1 MTNETID
8 QTTTP
13 DQTLNQTDFVPQ
25 RFINNLQAAFIKVD
39 NAVASFDPDQ
49 KPIVDKNDRDNRQA
63 FEKISQLRE
72 EYANKAIK
80 NPTKKNQYFSDFI
93 NKSNDLINKDNL
105 IAVDSSVDSFKK
117 FGDQRYQIFTSWVS
131 LQKDPSKINTQQI
144 QNFMENI
151 IQPPISDDKEKA
163 EFLRSAKQSFAGI
176 IIGNQIRSDEKFMG
190 VFDEFLK
197 ARQEAEKNAEPTGGD
212 WLDIFLSFVFNKK
225 QSSDLKETLHQ
236 EPRPDFEQNI
246 ATTTTDIQGLPPEA
260 RDLLDERGN
269 FSKFTLGDME
279 MLDVEGVADKDPNY
293 KFNQLLIHNNAL
305 SSVLMG
311 SHSGIEP
318 EKVSLLYG
326 DNGGPEARHD
336 WNATVGYKNQQG
348 SNVATL
354 INAHLNNGSGLV
366 IAGNENG
373 IKNPSFYLYKQDQLT
388 GLKQALSQEEIQNKV
403 DFMEFLA
410 QNNAKLDNLS
420 EKEKEKF
427 QTEIGNFQKDR
438 KAYLDALGSDHIAF
452 VSKKDPKHLAL
463 VTEFGNGEVSYTLKD
478 YGKKQD
484 KALDGETKTTLQ
496 GSLKY
501 DGVMFVDYSNF
512 KYTNVSKSPDKG
524 LGATNGVSHL
534 EANFSKV
541 AVFNL
546 PNLNNL
552 AITNYI
558 RRDLEDKLW
567 AKGLSPQ
574 EANKLIKDFLN
585 SNKELVGKVSNF
597 NKAVAEAKNTGNY
610 DEVKKAQKDLEKSL
624 RKRESLEKEVAKKLE
639 SRNDNKN
646 RMEAKAQANSQKDKI
661 FALINKEAS
670 KEARAAAFD
679 PNLKGVRSELSDKL
693 ENINKNL
700 KDFGKSFDELKNG
713 KNNDFSKA
721 EETLKALKDSVKDL
735 GINPEWISKIENLNA
750 ALNDFKNGKNKDFSK
765 VTQAKSDLENSIKD
779 VIINQKI
786 TDKVDNLNQAVSET
800 KLTGNFSKVEQALAE
815 LKNLSLDLGK
825 NSDLQFVRDGVRGT
839 LVGNGLSKTEAT
851 TLTKNFSDIRKELSE
866 KLFGKSNNNNN
877 GLKNNEEPIYAQVN
891 KKKAGQ
897 ATSPEEPI
905 YAQVARKMS
914 VKIDQLNEAAS
925 AINRKIDRINK
936 IASAGKG
943 VGGFSGAG
951 QSASPEEPIYAQV
964 AKKVSAKIDQLNE
977 SASAINRKIDRI
989 NKIASAGKGVGGF
1002 SGAGQSA
1009 SPEEPIYAQ
1018 VAKKVRAKIDQLN
1031 ESASAINR
1039 KMDRINKIASAGKGV
1054 GGFRGAGQSAS
1065 PEEPIYAQVAK
1076 KVRAKIDQLN
1086 ESASA
1091 INRKMDRINKIA
1103 SAGKGVG
1110 GFSGAGQSASPEEPL
1125 YAQVAKK
1132 VRAKIDQLNE
1142 SASAINRKIDRIN
1155 KIASAGKGVGG
1166 FRGAGQSASP
1176 EEPIYAQVAKKV
1188 SAKID
1193 QLNESA
1199 SAINRKMDRINKIAS
1214 AGKGVGGF
1222 SGAGQSASPEE
1233 PLYAQVAK
1241 KVSAKIDQ
1249 LNESASAINRKID
1262 RINKIAS
1269 AGKGVGGFS
1278 GAGQSA
1284 SPEEPLYAQVAK
1296 KVRAKI
1302 DQLNESASAI
1312 NRKMDRIN
1320 KIASAGKG
1328 VGGFRGAGQSASPE
1342 EPLYAQVAK
1351 KVSAKIDQLNE
1362 SASAINR
1369 KIDRINKIAS
1379 AGKGVG
1385 GFRGAGQSASPEE
1398 PLYAQVAKKV
1408 RAKIDQLNE
1417 SASAINRKIDR
1428 INKIASAGKG
1438 VGGFRGAGQS
1448 ASPEEPLYAQV
1459 AKKVR
1464 AKIDQLNESASAI
1477 NRKIDRINK
1486 IASAGKGVGGFSGAG
1501 QSASPEEP
1509 LYAQVA
1515 KKVRAKIDQLNESAS
1530 AINRKMD
1537 RINKI
1542 ASAGKGVGGFRGAGQ
1557 SASPEEPLYAQVA
1570 KKVSA
1575 KIDQLNESASAINRK
1590 MDRIN
1595 KIASAG
1601 KGVGGFRG
1609 AGQSASPEEPI
1620 YAQVAKKV
1628 SAKIDQLNESASAI
1642 NRKMDRINKIA
1653 SAGKGVGGFRGAGQ
1667 SASPEEPLYA
1677 QVAKKVSAKIDQL
1690 NESASAIN
1698 RKIDR
1703 INKIASAGKG
1713 VGGFSGAGQSASPE
1727 EPIYAQVAKK
1737 VSAKIDQLN
1746 ESASAINRKIDRI
1759 NKIASAG
1766 KGVGGFSGAGQSASP
1781 EPIYATIDF
1790 DEANQAGFS
1799 LRRSAAVNDLSK
1811 VGLSREQELT
1821 RRIGDL
1827 NQAVSEAKAG
1837 HFDKL
1842 EQKIDELK
1850 DSTKKNALKLWVESA
1865 KQVPTGLQAKLDNYA
1880 TNSHT
1885 RINSNVQSGTI
1896 NEKAT
1901 GMLTQKNPEWL
1912 KLVNDKIVAHN
1923 VGSAHLSEYDKIGF
1937 NQKNMKDYSDS
1948 FKFST
1953 KLNNAVKDIKSS
1965 FVQFLTN
1972 TFSTGSY
1979 SLMKANVE
1987 HGVKNTTK
1995 GGFQKS

>member
-8 QTTTP
+8 QTTIP
-13 DQTLNQTDFVPQ
+13 DQTPNPTDFVPQ
-25 RFINNLQAAFIKVD
+25 RFINNLQVAFLKVD
-39 NAVASFDPDQ
+39 SAVASYDPDQ
-49 KPIVDKNDRDNRQA
+49 KPIVDKNDKDNRQA

-80 NPTKKNQYFSDFI
+80 NPAKKNQYFSDFI

-105 IAVDSSVDSFKK
+105 IAVDSSVESFRK

-176 IIGNQIRSDEKFMG
+176 IIGNQIRSDQKFMG
-190 VFDEFLK
+190 VFDESLK
-197 ARQEAEKNAEPTGGD
+197 ERQEAEKNAEPSGGD

-236 EPRPDFEQNI
+236 EPRPDFEQNL

-311 SHSGIEP
+311 GHSNIEP

-336 WNATVGYKNQQG
+336 WNATVGYKDQQG
-348 SNVATL
+348 NNVATL
-354 INAHLNNGSGLV
+354 INAHLNNGSGLI
-366 IAGNENG
+366 IAGNEDG
-373 IKNPSFYLYKQDQLT
+373 IKNPSFYLYKEDQLT
-388 GLKQALSQEEIQNKV
+388 GLKQAMSQEEIQNKV

-410 QNNAKLDNLS
+410 RNNAKLDNLS

-427 QTEIGNFQKDR
+427 QTEIEYFQKDR
-438 KAYLDALGSDHIAF
+438 KAYLDALGNDHVAF

-463 VTEFGNGEVSYTLKD
+463 ITEFGNGEVSYTLKD

-484 KALDGETKTTLQ
+484 KALDGEVKTTLQ

-501 DGVMFVDYSNF
+501 DGMMFVNYSNF
-512 KYTNVSKSPDKG
+512 KYTNASKSPDKG
-524 LGATNGVSHL
+524 VSATNGVSHL

-567 AKGLSPQ
+567 AKGLSSPQ

-585 SNKELVGKVSNF
+585 NNKELVGKVSNF
-597 NKAVAEAKNTGNY
+597 NQAVAEAKNTGNY

-624 RKRESLEKEVAKKLE
+624 RKREHLEKEVAKKLE

-670 KEARAAAFD
+670 KEARVAAFD
-679 PNLKGVRSELSDKL
+679 PNLKGIRSELSDKL

-713 KNNDFSKA
+713 KNNDFSKV

-786 TDKVDNLNQAVSET
+786 TDKVDKLNQAVSET
-800 KLTGNFSKVEQALAE
+800 KLTGDFSKVEQALAE
-815 LKNLSLDLGK
+815 LKSLSLDQKNESFNVGK
-825 NSDLQFVRDGVRGT
+825 NSDLQSVRDSMRGT

-851 TLTKNFSDIRKELSE
+851 KLSKNFSDIRKELSE
-866 KLFGKSNNNNN
+866 KLFGKSNSN

-891 KKKAGQ
+891 KKKTGQ
-897 ATSPEEPI
+897 AASPEEPI
-905 YAQVARKMS
+905 YAQVAKKVS
-914 VKIDQLNEAAS
+914 AKIDQLNEATS

-951 QSASPEEPIYAQV
+951 
-964 AKKVSAKIDQLNE
+964 
-977 SASAINRKIDRI
+977 R
-989 NKIASAGKGVGGF
+989 
-1002 SGAGQSA
+1002 
-1009 SPEEPIYAQ
+1009 
-1018 VAKKVRAKIDQLN
+1018 
-1031 ESASAINR
+1031 
-1039 KMDRINKIASAGKGV
+1039 
-1054 GGFRGAGQSAS
+1054 
-1065 PEEPIYAQVAK
+1065 
-1076 KVRAKIDQLN
+1076 
-1086 ESASA
+1086 
-1091 INRKMDRINKIA
+1091 
-1103 SAGKGVG
+1103 
-1110 GFSGAGQSASPEEPL
+1110 
-1125 YAQVAKK
+1125 
-1132 VRAKIDQLNE
+1132 
-1142 SASAINRKIDRIN
+1142 
-1155 KIASAGKGVGG
+1155 
-1166 FRGAGQSASP
+1166 
-1176 EEPIYAQVAKKV
+1176 
-1188 SAKID
+1188 
-1193 QLNESA
+1193 
-1199 SAINRKMDRINKIAS
+1199 
-1214 AGKGVGGF
+1214 
-1222 SGAGQSASPEE
+1222 
-1233 PLYAQVAK
+1233 
-1241 KVSAKIDQ
+1241 
-1249 LNESASAINRKID
+1249 
-1262 RINKIAS
+1262 
-1269 AGKGVGGFS
+1269 
-1278 GAGQSA
+1278 
-1284 SPEEPLYAQVAK
+1284 
-1296 KVRAKI
+1296 
-1302 DQLNESASAI
+1302 
-1312 NRKMDRIN
+1312 
-1320 KIASAGKG
+1320 
-1328 VGGFRGAGQSASPE
+1328 
-1342 EPLYAQVAK
+1342 
-1351 KVSAKIDQLNE
+1351 
-1362 SASAINR
+1362 
-1369 KIDRINKIAS
+1369 
-1379 AGKGVG
+1379 
-1385 GFRGAGQSASPEE
+1385 
-1398 PLYAQVAKKV
+1398 
-1408 RAKIDQLNE
+1408 
-1417 SASAINRKIDR
+1417 
-1428 INKIASAGKG
+1428 
-1438 VGGFRGAGQS
+1438 
-1448 ASPEEPLYAQV
+1448 
-1459 AKKVR
+1459 
-1464 AKIDQLNESASAI
+1464 
-1477 NRKIDRINK
+1477 
-1486 IASAGKGVGGFSGAG
+1486 
-1501 QSASPEEP
+1501 
-1509 LYAQVA
+1509 
-1515 KKVRAKIDQLNESAS
+1515 
-1530 AINRKMD
+1530 
-1537 RINKI
+1537 
-1542 ASAGKGVGGFRGAGQ
+1542 
-1557 SASPEEPLYAQVA
+1557 
-1570 KKVSA
+1570 
-1575 KIDQLNESASAINRK
+1575 
-1590 MDRIN
+1590 
-1595 KIASAG
+1595 
-1601 KGVGGFRG
+1601 
-1609 AGQSASPEEPI
+1609 
-1620 YAQVAKKV
+1620 
-1628 SAKIDQLNESASAI
+1628 
-1642 NRKMDRINKIA
+1642 
-1653 SAGKGVGGFRGAGQ
+1653 
-1667 SASPEEPLYA
+1667 
-1677 QVAKKVSAKIDQL
+1677 
-1690 NESASAIN
+1690 
-1698 RKIDR
+1698 
-1703 INKIASAGKG
+1703 
-1713 VGGFSGAGQSASPE
+1713 
-1727 EPIYAQVAKK
+1727 
-1737 VSAKIDQLN
+1737 
-1746 ESASAINRKIDRI
+1746 
-1759 NKIASAG
+1759 
-1766 KGVGGFSGAGQSASP
+1766 SASP

-1790 DEANQAGFS
+1790 DEANQAGFP
-1799 LRRSAAVNDLSK
+1799 LRRYAGVGDLSK

-1821 RRIGDL
+1821 CRIGDL
-1827 NQAVSEAKAG
+1827 SQAVSEAKTG
-1837 HFDKL
+1837 HFDNL

-1850 DSTKKNALKLWVESA
+1850 DSTKKNALKLYAESA
-1865 KQVPTGLQAKLDNYA
+1865 KQVPTSLQAKLDNYA

-1885 RINSNVQSGTI
+1885 RINSNVQGGTI

>member
-8 QTTTP
+8 QTITP
-13 DQTLNQTDFVPQ
+13 DQTPNQTDFVPQ
-25 RFINNLQAAFIKVD
+25 RFINNLQVAFIKVD

-80 NPTKKNQYFSDFI
+80 NPAKKNQYFSDFI

-144 QNFMENI
+144 RDFMENI

-176 IIGNQIRSDEKFMG
+176 IIGNQIRSDQKFMG
-190 VFDEFLK
+190 VFDESLK
-197 ARQEAEKNAEPTGGD
+197 ERQEAEKNGEPSGGD

-236 EPRPDFEQNI
+236 EPRPDFEQNL

-269 FSKFTLGDME
+269 FFKFTLGDME

-311 SHSGIEP
+311 GHSNIEP

-366 IAGNENG
+366 IAGNEDG
-373 IKNPSFYLYKQDQLT
+373 IKNPSFYLYKEDQLT

-410 QNNAKLDNLS
+410 RNNAKLDNLS

-427 QTEIGNFQKDR
+427 QTEIENFQKDR
-438 KAYLDALGSDHIAF
+438 KAYLDALGNDHIAF

-501 DGVMFVDYSNF
+501 DGVMFVNYSNF
-512 KYTNVSKSPDKG
+512 KYTNASKSPDKG
-524 LGATNGVSHL
+524 VGATNGVSHL

-558 RRDLEDKLW
+558 RRDLEDKLL

-585 SNKELVGKVSNF
+585 SNKEMVGKVSNF

-624 RKRESLEKEVAKKLE
+624 RKREHLEKEVAKKLE

-670 KEARAAAFD
+670 KEARAATFD
-679 PNLKGVRSELSDKL
+679 PNLKGIRSELSDKL

-800 KLTGNFSKVEQALAE
+800 KLTGDFSKVEQALAE
-815 LKNLSLDLGK
+815 LKSLSLDLGK
-825 NSDLQFVRDGVRGT
+825 NSDLQKSVKNGVNGT

-851 TLTKNFSDIRKELSE
+851 NLTKNFSDIRKELNE
-866 KLFGKSNNNNN
+866 KLFGNSNNNNN
-877 GLKNNEEPIYAQVN
+877 GLKNEPIYAQVN
-891 KKKAGQ
+891 KKKTGQ
-897 ATSPEEPI
+897 
-905 YAQVARKMS
+905 V
-914 VKIDQLNEAAS
+914 
-925 AINRKIDRINK
+925 
-936 IASAGKG
+936 
-943 VGGFSGAG
+943 
-951 QSASPEEPIYAQV
+951 ASPEEPIYAQV

-977 SASAINRKIDRI
+977 AT
-989 NKIASAGKGVGGF
+989 
-1002 SGAGQSA
+1002 
-1009 SPEEPIYAQ
+1009 
-1018 VAKKVRAKIDQLN
+1018 
-1031 ESASAINR
+1031 
-1039 KMDRINKIASAGKGV
+1039 
-1054 GGFRGAGQSAS
+1054 
-1065 PEEPIYAQVAK
+1065 
-1076 KVRAKIDQLN
+1076 
-1086 ESASA
+1086 
-1091 INRKMDRINKIA
+1091 
-1103 SAGKGVG
+1103 
-1110 GFSGAGQSASPEEPL
+1110 
-1125 YAQVAKK
+1125 
-1132 VRAKIDQLNE
+1132 
-1142 SASAINRKIDRIN
+1142 
-1155 KIASAGKGVGG
+1155 
-1166 FRGAGQSASP
+1166 
-1176 EEPIYAQVAKKV
+1176 
-1188 SAKID
+1188 
-1193 QLNESA
+1193 
-1199 SAINRKMDRINKIAS
+1199 
-1214 AGKGVGGF
+1214 
-1222 SGAGQSASPEE
+1222 
-1233 PLYAQVAK
+1233 
-1241 KVSAKIDQ
+1241 
-1249 LNESASAINRKID
+1249 
-1262 RINKIAS
+1262 
-1269 AGKGVGGFS
+1269 
-1278 GAGQSA
+1278 
-1284 SPEEPLYAQVAK
+1284 
-1296 KVRAKI
+1296 
-1302 DQLNESASAI
+1302 
-1312 NRKMDRIN
+1312 
-1320 KIASAGKG
+1320 
-1328 VGGFRGAGQSASPE
+1328 
-1342 EPLYAQVAK
+1342 
-1351 KVSAKIDQLNE
+1351 
-1362 SASAINR
+1362 
-1369 KIDRINKIAS
+1369 
-1379 AGKGVG
+1379 
-1385 GFRGAGQSASPEE
+1385 
-1398 PLYAQVAKKV
+1398 
-1408 RAKIDQLNE
+1408 
-1417 SASAINRKIDR
+1417 
-1428 INKIASAGKG
+1428 
-1438 VGGFRGAGQS
+1438 
-1448 ASPEEPLYAQV
+1448 
-1459 AKKVR
+1459 
-1464 AKIDQLNESASAI
+1464 
-1477 NRKIDRINK
+1477 
-1486 IASAGKGVGGFSGAG
+1486 
-1501 QSASPEEP
+1501 
-1509 LYAQVA
+1509 
-1515 KKVRAKIDQLNESAS
+1515 
-1530 AINRKMD
+1530 
-1537 RINKI
+1537 
-1542 ASAGKGVGGFRGAGQ
+1542 
-1557 SASPEEPLYAQVA
+1557 
-1570 KKVSA
+1570 
-1575 KIDQLNESASAINRK
+1575 
-1590 MDRIN
+1590 
-1595 KIASAG
+1595 
-1601 KGVGGFRG
+1601 
-1609 AGQSASPEEPI
+1609 
-1620 YAQVAKKV
+1620 
-1628 SAKIDQLNESASAI
+1628 
-1642 NRKMDRINKIA
+1642 
-1653 SAGKGVGGFRGAGQ
+1653 
-1667 SASPEEPLYA
+1667 
-1677 QVAKKVSAKIDQL
+1677 
-1690 NESASAIN
+1690 
-1698 RKIDR
+1698 
-1703 INKIASAGKG
+1703 
-1713 VGGFSGAGQSASPE
+1713 
-1727 EPIYAQVAKK
+1727 
-1737 VSAKIDQLN
+1737 
-1746 ESASAINRKIDRI
+1746 SAINRKIDRI

-1790 DEANQAGFS
+1790 DEANQAGFP

-1827 NQAVSEAKAG
+1827 NQAVSEAKTG

-1865 KQVPTGLQAKLDNYA
+1865 KQVPTSLQAKLDNYA

-1885 RINSNVQSGTI
+1885 RINSNVHNGTI

-1979 SLMKANVE
+1979 SLAKAE
-1987 HGVKNTTK
+1987 LGVKNINTK
-1995 GGFQKS
+1995 SGFQKS

>member
-13 DQTLNQTDFVPQ
+13 DQTLNPTDFVPQ
-25 RFINNLQAAFIKVD
+25 RFINNLQVAFLKVD
-39 NAVASFDPDQ
+39 SAVASFDPDQ

-144 QNFMENI
+144 RNFMENI

-190 VFDEFLK
+190 VFDESLK
-197 ARQEAEKNAEPTGGD
+197 ERQEAEKNAEPAGGD

-279 MLDVEGVADKDPNY
+279 MLDVEGVADNDPNY

-311 SHSGIEP
+311 SHSNIEP

-348 SNVATL
+348 NNVATL
-354 INAHLNNGSGLV
+354 INVHLNNGSGLV
-366 IAGNENG
+366 IAGNEDG

-388 GLKQALSQEEIQNKV
+388 GLKQALSQEEIQSKV

-427 QTEIGNFQKDR
+427 QTEIENFQKDR
-438 KAYLDALGSDHIAF
+438 KAYLDALGNDHVAF

-484 KALDGETKTTLQ
+484 KALDGEVKTTLQ
-496 GSLKY
+496 GNLKY
-501 DGVMFVDYSNF
+501 DGVMFINYSNF
-512 KYTNVSKSPDKG
+512 KYTNASKSPDRG

-534 EANFSKV
+534 EANLSKV

-567 AKGLSPQ
+567 AKGLSSQ

-610 DEVKKAQKDLEKSL
+610 DEVKKAQKDLEKSI
-624 RKRESLEKEVAKKLE
+624 RKREHLEKEVAKKLE

-646 RMEAKAQANSQKDKI
+646 RMEVKAQANSQKDKI
-661 FALINKEAS
+661 FALINQEAS

-679 PNLKGVRSELSDKL
+679 PNLKGIRSELSDKL

-700 KDFGKSFDELKNG
+700 KDFNKSFDELKNG
-713 KNNDFSKA
+713 NNNDFSKA
-721 EETLKALKDSVKDL
+721 EETLKALKDSMKDL

-779 VIINQKI
+779 VSINQKI
-786 TDKVDNLNQAVSET
+786 TDKVDNLNQAVSEA
-800 KLTGNFSKVEQALAE
+800 KLTGDFSKVEQALAE
-815 LKNLSLDLGK
+815 LKNLSLDQIGK
-825 NSDLQFVRDGVRGT
+825 NSDLQSVRDSVRGT

-851 TLTKNFSDIRKELSE
+851 KLSKNFSDIRKELNE
-866 KLFGKSNNNNN
+866 KLFGNSNNNNN

-897 ATSPEEPI
+897 AASPEEPI
-905 YAQVARKMS
+905 YAQVNKKKVGQAASPEEPIYTQVAKKVNARIDRLNKIAS
-914 VKIDQLNEAAS
+914 TINGKIDQLNRTAS
-925 AINRKIDRINK
+925 AN
-936 IASAGKG
+936 KG

-951 QSASPEEPIYAQV
+951 QA
-964 AKKVSAKIDQLNE
+964 
-977 SASAINRKIDRI
+977 
-989 NKIASAGKGVGGF
+989 
-1002 SGAGQSA
+1002 
-1009 SPEEPIYAQ
+1009 
-1018 VAKKVRAKIDQLN
+1018 
-1031 ESASAINR
+1031 
-1039 KMDRINKIASAGKGV
+1039 
-1054 GGFRGAGQSAS
+1054 
-1065 PEEPIYAQVAK
+1065 
-1076 KVRAKIDQLN
+1076 
-1086 ESASA
+1086 
-1091 INRKMDRINKIA
+1091 
-1103 SAGKGVG
+1103 
-1110 GFSGAGQSASPEEPL
+1110 
-1125 YAQVAKK
+1125 
-1132 VRAKIDQLNE
+1132 
-1142 SASAINRKIDRIN
+1142 
-1155 KIASAGKGVGG
+1155 
-1166 FRGAGQSASP
+1166 
-1176 EEPIYAQVAKKV
+1176 
-1188 SAKID
+1188 
-1193 QLNESA
+1193 
-1199 SAINRKMDRINKIAS
+1199 
-1214 AGKGVGGF
+1214 
-1222 SGAGQSASPEE
+1222 
-1233 PLYAQVAK
+1233 
-1241 KVSAKIDQ
+1241 
-1249 LNESASAINRKID
+1249 
-1262 RINKIAS
+1262 
-1269 AGKGVGGFS
+1269 
-1278 GAGQSA
+1278 
-1284 SPEEPLYAQVAK
+1284 
-1296 KVRAKI
+1296 
-1302 DQLNESASAI
+1302 
-1312 NRKMDRIN
+1312 
-1320 KIASAGKG
+1320 
-1328 VGGFRGAGQSASPE
+1328 
-1342 EPLYAQVAK
+1342 
-1351 KVSAKIDQLNE
+1351 
-1362 SASAINR
+1362 
-1369 KIDRINKIAS
+1369 
-1379 AGKGVG
+1379 
-1385 GFRGAGQSASPEE
+1385 
-1398 PLYAQVAKKV
+1398 
-1408 RAKIDQLNE
+1408 
-1417 SASAINRKIDR
+1417 
-1428 INKIASAGKG
+1428 
-1438 VGGFRGAGQS
+1438 
-1448 ASPEEPLYAQV
+1448 
-1459 AKKVR
+1459 
-1464 AKIDQLNESASAI
+1464 
-1477 NRKIDRINK
+1477 
-1486 IASAGKGVGGFSGAG
+1486 
-1501 QSASPEEP
+1501 
-1509 LYAQVA
+1509 
-1515 KKVRAKIDQLNESAS
+1515 
-1530 AINRKMD
+1530 
-1537 RINKI
+1537 
-1542 ASAGKGVGGFRGAGQ
+1542 
-1557 SASPEEPLYAQVA
+1557 
-1570 KKVSA
+1570 
-1575 KIDQLNESASAINRK
+1575 
-1590 MDRIN
+1590 
-1595 KIASAG
+1595 
-1601 KGVGGFRG
+1601 
-1609 AGQSASPEEPI
+1609 
-1620 YAQVAKKV
+1620 
-1628 SAKIDQLNESASAI
+1628 
-1642 NRKMDRINKIA
+1642 
-1653 SAGKGVGGFRGAGQ
+1653 
-1667 SASPEEPLYA
+1667 
-1677 QVAKKVSAKIDQL
+1677 
-1690 NESASAIN
+1690 
-1698 RKIDR
+1698 
-1703 INKIASAGKG
+1703 
-1713 VGGFSGAGQSASPE
+1713 
-1727 EPIYAQVAKK
+1727 
-1737 VSAKIDQLN
+1737 
-1746 ESASAINRKIDRI
+1746 
-1759 NKIASAG
+1759 
-1766 KGVGGFSGAGQSASP
+1766 ASP

-1790 DEANQAGFS
+1790 DEANQAGFP

-1811 VGLSREQELT
+1811 VGLSREEELT

-1827 NQAVSEAKAG
+1827 NQAVSEAKTG
-1837 HFDKL
+1837 HFGKL

-1850 DSTKKNALKLWVESA
+1850 DSTKKNAVKLWVESA

-1885 RINSNVQSGTI
+1885 RINSNVQHGTI

-1923 VGSAHLSEYDKIGF
+1923 VGSIPLSDYDKIGF

-1953 KLNNAVKDIKSS
+1953 KLNNAVKDIKSG

-1972 TFSTGSY
+1972 TFSQGSY
-1979 SLMKANVE
+1979 SLAKAE
-1987 HGVKNTTK
+1987 LGVKNINTK
-1995 GGFQKS
+1995 SGFQKS

>member
-25 RFINNLQAAFIKVD
+25 RFINNLQVAFLKVD
-39 NAVASFDPDQ
+39 DAVASFDPDQ

-105 IAVDSSVDSFKK
+105 IAVDSSVESFKK

-144 QNFMENI
+144 RNFMENI

-190 VFDEFLK
+190 VFDESLK
-197 ARQEAEKNAEPTGGD
+197 ERQEAEKNGEPDGGD

-279 MLDVEGVADKDPNY
+279 MLDAEGVADIDPNY

-311 SHSGIEP
+311 SHSNIEP

-366 IAGNENG
+366 IAGNEDG

-410 QNNAKLDNLS
+410 QNNARLDSLS

-427 QTEIGNFQKDR
+427 QTEIEDFQKDR
-438 KAYLDALGSDHIAF
+438 KAYLDALGNDHIAF

-501 DGVMFVDYSNF
+501 DGVMFVNYSNF
-512 KYTNVSKSPDKG
+512 KYTNASKSPDKG
-524 LGATNGVSHL
+524 VGTTNGVSHL

-567 AKGLSPQ
+567 AKGLSSQ

-610 DEVKKAQKDLEKSL
+610 DEVKKAQKDLEKSI
-624 RKRESLEKEVAKKLE
+624 RKREHLEKEVAKKLE

-646 RMEAKAQANSQKDKI
+646 GMEAKAQANSQKDKI
-661 FALINKEAS
+661 FALINQEAS

-679 PNLKGVRSELSDKL
+679 PNLKGIRSELSDKL

-713 KNNDFSKA
+713 NNKDFSKA
-721 EETLKALKDSVKDL
+721 EETLKTLKDSMKDL
-735 GINPEWISKIENLNA
+735 GINPEWISKVENLNA

-779 VIINQKI
+779 VSINQKI
-786 TDKVDNLNQAVSET
+786 TDKVDNLNQAVSEA
-800 KLTGNFSKVEQALAE
+800 KLTGDFSKVEQALAE
-815 LKNLSLDLGK
+815 LKNLSLDQIGK
-825 NSDLQFVRDGVRGT
+825 NSDLQKSVKNGVNGT

-851 TLTKNFSDIRKELSE
+851 TLTKNFSDIRKELNE
-866 KLFGKSNNNNN
+866 KLFGNSNNNNN
-877 GLKNNEEPIYAQVN
+877 GLKNNTEPIYAQVN

-905 YAQVARKMS
+905 YAQV
-914 VKIDQLNEAAS
+914 
-925 AINRKIDRINK
+925 NK
-936 IASAGKG
+936 KK
-943 VGGFSGAG
+943 AG
-951 QSASPEEPIYAQV
+951 QATSPEEPIYTQV
-964 AKKVSAKIDQLNE
+964 AKKVNARIDRLNKIASTINGKIDQLNRT
-977 SASAINRKIDRI
+977 ASAN
-989 NKIASAGKGVGGF
+989 KGVGDF
-1002 SGAGQSA
+1002 SGVGQA
-1009 SPEEPIYAQ
+1009 
-1018 VAKKVRAKIDQLN
+1018 
-1031 ESASAINR
+1031 
-1039 KMDRINKIASAGKGV
+1039 
-1054 GGFRGAGQSAS
+1054 
-1065 PEEPIYAQVAK
+1065 
-1076 KVRAKIDQLN
+1076 
-1086 ESASA
+1086 
-1091 INRKMDRINKIA
+1091 
-1103 SAGKGVG
+1103 
-1110 GFSGAGQSASPEEPL
+1110 
-1125 YAQVAKK
+1125 
-1132 VRAKIDQLNE
+1132 
-1142 SASAINRKIDRIN
+1142 
-1155 KIASAGKGVGG
+1155 
-1166 FRGAGQSASP
+1166 
-1176 EEPIYAQVAKKV
+1176 
-1188 SAKID
+1188 
-1193 QLNESA
+1193 
-1199 SAINRKMDRINKIAS
+1199 
-1214 AGKGVGGF
+1214 
-1222 SGAGQSASPEE
+1222 
-1233 PLYAQVAK
+1233 
-1241 KVSAKIDQ
+1241 
-1249 LNESASAINRKID
+1249 
-1262 RINKIAS
+1262 
-1269 AGKGVGGFS
+1269 
-1278 GAGQSA
+1278 
-1284 SPEEPLYAQVAK
+1284 
-1296 KVRAKI
+1296 
-1302 DQLNESASAI
+1302 
-1312 NRKMDRIN
+1312 
-1320 KIASAGKG
+1320 
-1328 VGGFRGAGQSASPE
+1328 
-1342 EPLYAQVAK
+1342 
-1351 KVSAKIDQLNE
+1351 
-1362 SASAINR
+1362 
-1369 KIDRINKIAS
+1369 
-1379 AGKGVG
+1379 
-1385 GFRGAGQSASPEE
+1385 
-1398 PLYAQVAKKV
+1398 
-1408 RAKIDQLNE
+1408 
-1417 SASAINRKIDR
+1417 
-1428 INKIASAGKG
+1428 
-1438 VGGFRGAGQS
+1438 
-1448 ASPEEPLYAQV
+1448 
-1459 AKKVR
+1459 
-1464 AKIDQLNESASAI
+1464 
-1477 NRKIDRINK
+1477 
-1486 IASAGKGVGGFSGAG
+1486 
-1501 QSASPEEP
+1501 
-1509 LYAQVA
+1509 
-1515 KKVRAKIDQLNESAS
+1515 
-1530 AINRKMD
+1530 
-1537 RINKI
+1537 
-1542 ASAGKGVGGFRGAGQ
+1542 
-1557 SASPEEPLYAQVA
+1557 
-1570 KKVSA
+1570 
-1575 KIDQLNESASAINRK
+1575 
-1590 MDRIN
+1590 
-1595 KIASAG
+1595 
-1601 KGVGGFRG
+1601 
-1609 AGQSASPEEPI
+1609 
-1620 YAQVAKKV
+1620 
-1628 SAKIDQLNESASAI
+1628 
-1642 NRKMDRINKIA
+1642 
-1653 SAGKGVGGFRGAGQ
+1653 
-1667 SASPEEPLYA
+1667 
-1677 QVAKKVSAKIDQL
+1677 
-1690 NESASAIN
+1690 
-1698 RKIDR
+1698 
-1703 INKIASAGKG
+1703 
-1713 VGGFSGAGQSASPE
+1713 
-1727 EPIYAQVAKK
+1727 
-1737 VSAKIDQLN
+1737 
-1746 ESASAINRKIDRI
+1746 
-1759 NKIASAG
+1759 
-1766 KGVGGFSGAGQSASP
+1766 ASP

-1790 DEANQAGFS
+1790 DEANQAGFP

-1827 NQAVSEAKAG
+1827 NQAVSEAKTG
-1837 HFDKL
+1837 HFGKL

-1850 DSTKKNALKLWVESA
+1850 DSTKKNAVSLWVESA

-1885 RINSNVQSGTI
+1885 RINSNVKNGGI

-1912 KLVNDKIVAHN
+1912 KLVNNKIVAHN
-1923 VGSAHLSEYDKIGF
+1923 VGSIPLSDYDKIGF

-1972 TFSTGSY
+1972 TFSQGSY
-1979 SLMKANVE
+1979 NLMKANVE
-1987 HGVKNTTK
+1987 HGVKNTNTK
-1995 GGFQKS
+1995 SGFQKS

>member
-1 MTNETID
+1 MTNETINQQP
-8 QTTTP
+8 QTEAAF
-13 DQTLNQTDFVPQ
+13 NPQ
-25 RFINNLQAAFIKVD
+25 RFINNLQVAFLEVD
-39 NAVASFDPDQ
+39 SAVASFDPDQ

-80 NPTKKNQYFSDFI
+80 NPAKKNQYFSDFI

-105 IAVDSSVDSFKK
+105 IAVNSSVESFKK

-144 QNFMENI
+144 RNFMENI

-176 IIGNQIRSDEKFMG
+176 IIGNQIRSDQKFIG
-190 VFDEFLK
+190 VFDESLK
-197 ARQEAEKNAEPTGGD
+197 ERQEAEKNAEPSGGD

-311 SHSGIEP
+311 GHSNIEP

-336 WNATVGYKNQQG
+336 WNATVGYRDQQG

-366 IAGNENG
+366 IAGNEDG
-373 IKNPSFYLYKQDQLT
+373 IKNPSFYLYKEDQLT
-388 GLKQALSQEEIQNKV
+388 GLKQAMSQEEIQNKV

-410 QNNAKLDNLS
+410 RNNAKLDNLS

-427 QTEIGNFQKDR
+427 QTEIENFQKDR
-438 KAYLDALGSDHIAF
+438 KAYLDALGNDHVAF
-452 VSKKDPKHLAL
+452 VSKKDQKHLAL

-501 DGVMFVDYSNF
+501 DGVMFVNYSNF
-512 KYTNVSKSPDKG
+512 KYTNASKSPDKG
-524 LGATNGVSHL
+524 VGTTNGVSHL

-558 RRDLEDKLW
+558 RRDLEDKLL

-585 SNKELVGKVSNF
+585 SNKEMVGKVSNF
-597 NKAVAEAKNTGNY
+597 NKAVAEAKSTGNY

-624 RKRESLEKEVAKKLE
+624 RKREDLEKEVAKKLE
-639 SRNDNKN
+639 SKNDNKN

-700 KDFGKSFDELKNG
+700 KDFGKSFDDFKNG
-713 KNNDFSKA
+713 KNDFSKA

-779 VIINQKI
+779 VSINQKI
-786 TDKVDNLNQAVSET
+786 TDKVDNLNQAVSEA
-800 KLTGNFSKVEQALAE
+800 KLTGDFSRVEQALAE
-815 LKNLSLDLGK
+815 LKNLSLDQKNESLNVGK
-825 NSDLQFVRDGVRGT
+825 NSDLQSVRDSVRGI

-851 TLTKNFSDIRKELSE
+851 KLSKNFSDIRKELNE
-866 KLFGKSNNNNN
+866 KLFGNSNNNN

-891 KKKAGQ
+891 KKKTGQ
-897 ATSPEEPI
+897 AASPEEPI
-905 YAQVARKMS
+905 YAQVNKKKAGQAASPEESIYTQVAKKVNARIDRLNKIAS
-914 VKIDQLNEAAS
+914 TINGKIDQLNRTAS
-925 AINRKIDRINK
+925 AN
-936 IASAGKG
+936 KG

-951 QSASPEEPIYAQV
+951 QAT
-964 AKKVSAKIDQLNE
+964 
-977 SASAINRKIDRI
+977 
-989 NKIASAGKGVGGF
+989 
-1002 SGAGQSA
+1002 
-1009 SPEEPIYAQ
+1009 
-1018 VAKKVRAKIDQLN
+1018 
-1031 ESASAINR
+1031 
-1039 KMDRINKIASAGKGV
+1039 
-1054 GGFRGAGQSAS
+1054 
-1065 PEEPIYAQVAK
+1065 
-1076 KVRAKIDQLN
+1076 
-1086 ESASA
+1086 
-1091 INRKMDRINKIA
+1091 
-1103 SAGKGVG
+1103 
-1110 GFSGAGQSASPEEPL
+1110 
-1125 YAQVAKK
+1125 
-1132 VRAKIDQLNE
+1132 
-1142 SASAINRKIDRIN
+1142 
-1155 KIASAGKGVGG
+1155 
-1166 FRGAGQSASP
+1166 
-1176 EEPIYAQVAKKV
+1176 
-1188 SAKID
+1188 
-1193 QLNESA
+1193 
-1199 SAINRKMDRINKIAS
+1199 
-1214 AGKGVGGF
+1214 
-1222 SGAGQSASPEE
+1222 
-1233 PLYAQVAK
+1233 
-1241 KVSAKIDQ
+1241 
-1249 LNESASAINRKID
+1249 
-1262 RINKIAS
+1262 
-1269 AGKGVGGFS
+1269 
-1278 GAGQSA
+1278 
-1284 SPEEPLYAQVAK
+1284 
-1296 KVRAKI
+1296 
-1302 DQLNESASAI
+1302 
-1312 NRKMDRIN
+1312 
-1320 KIASAGKG
+1320 
-1328 VGGFRGAGQSASPE
+1328 
-1342 EPLYAQVAK
+1342 
-1351 KVSAKIDQLNE
+1351 
-1362 SASAINR
+1362 
-1369 KIDRINKIAS
+1369 
-1379 AGKGVG
+1379 
-1385 GFRGAGQSASPEE
+1385 
-1398 PLYAQVAKKV
+1398 
-1408 RAKIDQLNE
+1408 
-1417 SASAINRKIDR
+1417 
-1428 INKIASAGKG
+1428 
-1438 VGGFRGAGQS
+1438 
-1448 ASPEEPLYAQV
+1448 
-1459 AKKVR
+1459 
-1464 AKIDQLNESASAI
+1464 
-1477 NRKIDRINK
+1477 
-1486 IASAGKGVGGFSGAG
+1486 
-1501 QSASPEEP
+1501 
-1509 LYAQVA
+1509 
-1515 KKVRAKIDQLNESAS
+1515 
-1530 AINRKMD
+1530 
-1537 RINKI
+1537 
-1542 ASAGKGVGGFRGAGQ
+1542 
-1557 SASPEEPLYAQVA
+1557 
-1570 KKVSA
+1570 
-1575 KIDQLNESASAINRK
+1575 
-1590 MDRIN
+1590 
-1595 KIASAG
+1595 
-1601 KGVGGFRG
+1601 
-1609 AGQSASPEEPI
+1609 
-1620 YAQVAKKV
+1620 
-1628 SAKIDQLNESASAI
+1628 
-1642 NRKMDRINKIA
+1642 
-1653 SAGKGVGGFRGAGQ
+1653 
-1667 SASPEEPLYA
+1667 
-1677 QVAKKVSAKIDQL
+1677 
-1690 NESASAIN
+1690 
-1698 RKIDR
+1698 
-1703 INKIASAGKG
+1703 
-1713 VGGFSGAGQSASPE
+1713 
-1727 EPIYAQVAKK
+1727 
-1737 VSAKIDQLN
+1737 
-1746 ESASAINRKIDRI
+1746 
-1759 NKIASAG
+1759 
-1766 KGVGGFSGAGQSASP
+1766 SP

-1790 DEANQAGFS
+1790 DEANQAGFP

-1827 NQAVSEAKAG
+1827 NQAVSEAKTG
-1837 HFDKL
+1837 HFGNL

-1850 DSTKKNALKLWVESA
+1850 DSTKKNAVKLWVESA
-1865 KQVPTGLQAKLDNYA
+1865 KQVPTSLQAKLDNYA

-1885 RINSNVQSGTI
+1885 RINSNVKNGAI

-1923 VGSAHLSEYDKIGF
+1923 VGSAHLSEYDNIGF

-1972 TFSTGSY
+1972 TFSQGSY
-1979 SLMKANVE
+1979 SLAKAE
-1987 HGVKNTTK
+1987 LGVKNINTK
-1995 GGFQKS
+1995 SGFQKS

>member
-13 DQTLNQTDFVPQ
+13 DQTLNPTDFVPQ
-25 RFINNLQAAFIKVD
+25 RFINNLQVAFLKVD
-39 NAVASFDPDQ
+39 NAVASYDPDQ

-72 EYANKAIK
+72 EYSNKAIK

-93 NKSNDLINKDNL
+93 NKSNDLINKDDL

-117 FGDQRYQIFTSWVS
+117 FGDQRYQMFTSWVS
-131 LQKDPSKINTQQI
+131 LQKDPSKIDTQTI
-144 QNFMENI
+144 RNFMENI

-176 IIGNQIRSDEKFMG
+176 IIGNQIRSDQKFMG
-190 VFDEFLK
+190 VFDESLK
-197 ARQEAEKNAEPTGGD
+197 ERQEAEKNAEPAGD

-236 EPRPDFEQNI
+236 EPRPDFEQNL

-311 SHSGIEP
+311 GHSSIEP

-336 WNATVGYKNQQG
+336 WNATVGYKDQQG

-354 INAHLNNGSGLV
+354 INAHLNNGSGLI
-366 IAGNENG
+366 IAGNEDG
-373 IKNPSFYLYKQDQLT
+373 IKNPSFYLYKEDQLT
-388 GLKQALSQEEIQNKV
+388 GLKQAMSQEEIQNKV

-410 QNNAKLDNLS
+410 RNNAKLDNLS

-427 QTEIGNFQKDR
+427 QNEIENFQKDR
-438 KAYLDALGSDHIAF
+438 KAYLDALGNDHIAF
-452 VSKKDPKHLAL
+452 VSKKDQKHLAL
-463 VTEFGNGEVSYTLKD
+463 ITEFGNGEVSYTLKD

-484 KALDGETKTTLQ
+484 KALDGEVKTTLQ

-512 KYTNVSKSPDKG
+512 KYTNASKSPDKG
-524 LGATNGVSHL
+524 VGTTNGVSHL

-558 RRDLEDKLW
+558 RRDLEGKLW

-585 SNKELVGKVSNF
+585 SNKEMVGKVVNF

-624 RKRESLEKEVAKKLE
+624 RKREHLEKEVAKKLE
-639 SRNDNKN
+639 SGNDNKN

-679 PNLKGVRSELSDKL
+679 PNLKGIGSELSDKL

-721 EETLKALKDSVKDL
+721 EETLKALKGSVKDL

-750 ALNDFKNGKNKDFSK
+750 ALNDFKNGKNNDFSK
-765 VTQAKSDLENSIKD
+765 VIQAKNDLENSIKD

-786 TDKVDNLNQAVSET
+786 TDKVENLNQAVSET
-800 KLTGNFSKVEQALAE
+800 KLTGDFSKVEQALAE

-825 NSDLQFVRDGVRGT
+825 NSDLQKSVKNGVNGT

-851 TLTKNFSDIRKELSE
+851 KLTKNFSDIRKELSE
-866 KLFGKSNNNNN
+866 KLFGKSNSN

-897 ATSPEEPI
+897 A
-905 YAQVARKMS
+905 
-914 VKIDQLNEAAS
+914 
-925 AINRKIDRINK
+925 
-936 IASAGKG
+936 
-943 VGGFSGAG
+943 
-951 QSASPEEPIYAQV
+951 ASPEEPIYAQV

-977 SASAINRKIDRI
+977 A
-989 NKIASAGKGVGGF
+989 
-1002 SGAGQSA
+1002 
-1009 SPEEPIYAQ
+1009 
-1018 VAKKVRAKIDQLN
+1018 
-1031 ESASAINR
+1031 
-1039 KMDRINKIASAGKGV
+1039 
-1054 GGFRGAGQSAS
+1054 
-1065 PEEPIYAQVAK
+1065 
-1076 KVRAKIDQLN
+1076 
-1086 ESASA
+1086 
-1091 INRKMDRINKIA
+1091 
-1103 SAGKGVG
+1103 
-1110 GFSGAGQSASPEEPL
+1110 
-1125 YAQVAKK
+1125 
-1132 VRAKIDQLNE
+1132 
-1142 SASAINRKIDRIN
+1142 
-1155 KIASAGKGVGG
+1155 
-1166 FRGAGQSASP
+1166 
-1176 EEPIYAQVAKKV
+1176 
-1188 SAKID
+1188 
-1193 QLNESA
+1193 
-1199 SAINRKMDRINKIAS
+1199 
-1214 AGKGVGGF
+1214 
-1222 SGAGQSASPEE
+1222 
-1233 PLYAQVAK
+1233 
-1241 KVSAKIDQ
+1241 
-1249 LNESASAINRKID
+1249 
-1262 RINKIAS
+1262 
-1269 AGKGVGGFS
+1269 
-1278 GAGQSA
+1278 
-1284 SPEEPLYAQVAK
+1284 
-1296 KVRAKI
+1296 
-1302 DQLNESASAI
+1302 
-1312 NRKMDRIN
+1312 
-1320 KIASAGKG
+1320 
-1328 VGGFRGAGQSASPE
+1328 
-1342 EPLYAQVAK
+1342 
-1351 KVSAKIDQLNE
+1351 
-1362 SASAINR
+1362 
-1369 KIDRINKIAS
+1369 
-1379 AGKGVG
+1379 
-1385 GFRGAGQSASPEE
+1385 
-1398 PLYAQVAKKV
+1398 
-1408 RAKIDQLNE
+1408 
-1417 SASAINRKIDR
+1417 
-1428 INKIASAGKG
+1428 
-1438 VGGFRGAGQS
+1438 
-1448 ASPEEPLYAQV
+1448 
-1459 AKKVR
+1459 
-1464 AKIDQLNESASAI
+1464 
-1477 NRKIDRINK
+1477 
-1486 IASAGKGVGGFSGAG
+1486 
-1501 QSASPEEP
+1501 
-1509 LYAQVA
+1509 
-1515 KKVRAKIDQLNESAS
+1515 
-1530 AINRKMD
+1530 
-1537 RINKI
+1537 
-1542 ASAGKGVGGFRGAGQ
+1542 
-1557 SASPEEPLYAQVA
+1557 
-1570 KKVSA
+1570 
-1575 KIDQLNESASAINRK
+1575 
-1590 MDRIN
+1590 
-1595 KIASAG
+1595 
-1601 KGVGGFRG
+1601 
-1609 AGQSASPEEPI
+1609 
-1620 YAQVAKKV
+1620 
-1628 SAKIDQLNESASAI
+1628 
-1642 NRKMDRINKIA
+1642 
-1653 SAGKGVGGFRGAGQ
+1653 
-1667 SASPEEPLYA
+1667 
-1677 QVAKKVSAKIDQL
+1677 
-1690 NESASAIN
+1690 
-1698 RKIDR
+1698 
-1703 INKIASAGKG
+1703 
-1713 VGGFSGAGQSASPE
+1713 
-1727 EPIYAQVAKK
+1727 
-1737 VSAKIDQLN
+1737 
-1746 ESASAINRKIDRI
+1746 ASAINRKIDRI

-1790 DEANQAGFS
+1790 DEPNQAGFP
-1799 LRRSAAVNDLSK
+1799 LRRSAGVNDLSK

-1827 NQAVSEAKAG
+1827 NQAVSEAKTG
-1837 HFDKL
+1837 HFGNL

-1865 KQVPTGLQAKLDNYA
+1865 KQVPTSLQAKLDNYA

-1885 RINSNVQSGTI
+1885 RINSNVQNGMI
-1896 NEKAT
+1896 NEKVT

-1937 NQKNMKDYSDS
+1937 SQKNMKDYSDS

-1953 KLNNAVKDIKSS
+1953 KLNNAVKDIKSG

-1972 TFSTGSY
+1972 AFSAGSY
-1979 SLMKANVE
+1979 NLMKANVE

-1995 GGFQKS
+1995 SGFQKS

>member
-13 DQTLNQTDFVPQ
+13 DQTLNPTDFVPQ
-25 RFINNLQAAFIKVD
+25 RFINNLQVAFLKVD
-39 NAVASFDPDQ
+39 SAVASFDPDQ

-93 NKSNDLINKDNL
+93 NKSNDLINKGNL

-144 QNFMENI
+144 RNFMENI

-176 IIGNQIRSDEKFMG
+176 IIGNQIRSDKKFMG
-190 VFDEFLK
+190 VFDESLK
-197 ARQEAEKNAEPTGGD
+197 ARQEAEKNGEPAGGD

-311 SHSGIEP
+311 GHSNIEP

-348 SNVATL
+348 NNVATL

-366 IAGNENG
+366 IAGNEEG
-373 IKNPSFYLYKQDQLT
+373 IKNPSFYLYKEDQLT

-427 QTEIGNFQKDR
+427 QTEIEYFQKDR
-438 KAYLDALGSDHIAF
+438 KAYLDALGNDHIAF

-501 DGVMFVDYSNF
+501 DGVMFVNYSNF
-512 KYTNVSKSPDKG
+512 KYTNASKSPDKG
-524 LGATNGVSHL
+524 VGATNGVSHL
-534 EANFSKV
+534 EANLSKV

-585 SNKELVGKVSNF
+585 SNKEMVGKVSNF

-610 DEVKKAQKDLEKSL
+610 DEVKKAQKDLEKSI
-624 RKRESLEKEVAKKLE
+624 RKREHLEKEVAKKLE

-661 FALINKEAS
+661 FALINQEAS
-670 KEARAAAFD
+670 KEARVAAFD
-679 PNLKGVRSELSDKL
+679 PNLKGIRSELSDKL

-700 KDFGKSFDELKNG
+700 KDFNKSFDELKNG
-713 KNNDFSKA
+713 NNKDFSKA
-721 EETLKALKDSVKDL
+721 EETLKTLKESVKDL

-779 VIINQKI
+779 VSINQKI
-786 TDKVDNLNQAVSET
+786 TDKVDNLNQAVSEA
-800 KLTGNFSKVEQALAE
+800 KLTGDFSKVEQALAE
-815 LKNLSLDLGK
+815 LKNLSLDQKNESFNAGK
-825 NSDLQFVRDGVRGT
+825 NSDLQSVRDSVRGT

-851 TLTKNFSDIRKELSE
+851 KLSKNFSDIRKELSE
-866 KLFGKSNNNNN
+866 KLFGKSNNNSN

-897 ATSPEEPI
+897 AASPEEPI
-905 YAQVARKMS
+905 YAQV
-914 VKIDQLNEAAS
+914 
-925 AINRKIDRINK
+925 NK
-936 IASAGKG
+936 KKT
-943 VGGFSGAG
+943 G
-951 QSASPEEPIYAQV
+951 QAASPEEPIYAQV
-964 AKKVSAKIDQLNE
+964 AKKVNARIDRLNKIASTINGKIDQLNRT
-977 SASAINRKIDRI
+977 ASAN
-989 NKIASAGKGVGGF
+989 KGVGGF
-1002 SGAGQSA
+1002 SGVGQA
-1009 SPEEPIYAQ
+1009 
-1018 VAKKVRAKIDQLN
+1018 
-1031 ESASAINR
+1031 
-1039 KMDRINKIASAGKGV
+1039 
-1054 GGFRGAGQSAS
+1054 
-1065 PEEPIYAQVAK
+1065 
-1076 KVRAKIDQLN
+1076 
-1086 ESASA
+1086 
-1091 INRKMDRINKIA
+1091 
-1103 SAGKGVG
+1103 
-1110 GFSGAGQSASPEEPL
+1110 
-1125 YAQVAKK
+1125 
-1132 VRAKIDQLNE
+1132 
-1142 SASAINRKIDRIN
+1142 
-1155 KIASAGKGVGG
+1155 
-1166 FRGAGQSASP
+1166 
-1176 EEPIYAQVAKKV
+1176 
-1188 SAKID
+1188 
-1193 QLNESA
+1193 
-1199 SAINRKMDRINKIAS
+1199 
-1214 AGKGVGGF
+1214 
-1222 SGAGQSASPEE
+1222 
-1233 PLYAQVAK
+1233 
-1241 KVSAKIDQ
+1241 
-1249 LNESASAINRKID
+1249 
-1262 RINKIAS
+1262 
-1269 AGKGVGGFS
+1269 
-1278 GAGQSA
+1278 
-1284 SPEEPLYAQVAK
+1284 
-1296 KVRAKI
+1296 
-1302 DQLNESASAI
+1302 
-1312 NRKMDRIN
+1312 
-1320 KIASAGKG
+1320 
-1328 VGGFRGAGQSASPE
+1328 
-1342 EPLYAQVAK
+1342 
-1351 KVSAKIDQLNE
+1351 
-1362 SASAINR
+1362 
-1369 KIDRINKIAS
+1369 
-1379 AGKGVG
+1379 
-1385 GFRGAGQSASPEE
+1385 
-1398 PLYAQVAKKV
+1398 
-1408 RAKIDQLNE
+1408 
-1417 SASAINRKIDR
+1417 
-1428 INKIASAGKG
+1428 
-1438 VGGFRGAGQS
+1438 
-1448 ASPEEPLYAQV
+1448 
-1459 AKKVR
+1459 
-1464 AKIDQLNESASAI
+1464 
-1477 NRKIDRINK
+1477 
-1486 IASAGKGVGGFSGAG
+1486 
-1501 QSASPEEP
+1501 
-1509 LYAQVA
+1509 
-1515 KKVRAKIDQLNESAS
+1515 
-1530 AINRKMD
+1530 
-1537 RINKI
+1537 
-1542 ASAGKGVGGFRGAGQ
+1542 
-1557 SASPEEPLYAQVA
+1557 
-1570 KKVSA
+1570 
-1575 KIDQLNESASAINRK
+1575 
-1590 MDRIN
+1590 
-1595 KIASAG
+1595 
-1601 KGVGGFRG
+1601 
-1609 AGQSASPEEPI
+1609 
-1620 YAQVAKKV
+1620 
-1628 SAKIDQLNESASAI
+1628 
-1642 NRKMDRINKIA
+1642 
-1653 SAGKGVGGFRGAGQ
+1653 
-1667 SASPEEPLYA
+1667 
-1677 QVAKKVSAKIDQL
+1677 
-1690 NESASAIN
+1690 
-1698 RKIDR
+1698 
-1703 INKIASAGKG
+1703 
-1713 VGGFSGAGQSASPE
+1713 
-1727 EPIYAQVAKK
+1727 
-1737 VSAKIDQLN
+1737 
-1746 ESASAINRKIDRI
+1746 
-1759 NKIASAG
+1759 
-1766 KGVGGFSGAGQSASP
+1766 ASP

-1790 DEANQAGFS
+1790 DETNQAGFP
-1799 LRRSAAVNDLSK
+1799 LRRSAGVDDLSK

-1827 NQAVSEAKAG
+1827 NQAVSEAKTG
-1837 HFDKL
+1837 HFGKL

-1850 DSTKKNALKLWVESA
+1850 DSTKKNAVKLWVESA
-1865 KQVPTGLQAKLDNYA
+1865 KQVPTSLQARLDNYA

-1885 RINSNVQSGTI
+1885 RINSNVQNGAV
-1896 NEKAT
+1896 NEKVT

-1923 VGSAHLSEYDKIGF
+1923 VGSAPLSAYDKIGF

-1972 TFSTGSY
+1972 TFSQGSY
-1979 SLMKANVE
+1979 SLAKANAE
-1987 HGVKNTTK
+1987 LGVKNINTK
-1995 GGFQKS
+1995 SGFQKS

>member
-13 DQTLNQTDFVPQ
+13 DQTPNQTDFVPQ
-25 RFINNLQAAFIKVD
+25 RFINNLQVAFIEVD

-144 QNFMENI
+144 RNFMENI

-176 IIGNQIRSDEKFMG
+176 IIGNQIRSDQKFMG
-190 VFDEFLK
+190 VFDESLK
-197 ARQEAEKNAEPTGGD
+197 ARQEAEKNAEPAGGD

-225 QSSDLKETLHQ
+225 QSSDLKETLNQ
-236 EPRPDFEQNI
+236 EPRPDFEQNL

-269 FSKFTLGDME
+269 FFKFTLGDME

-311 SHSGIEP
+311 GHSSIEP

-354 INAHLNNGSGLV
+354 INAHLNNGSGLI

-373 IKNPSFYLYKQDQLT
+373 IKNPSFYLYKEDQLT

-420 EKEKEKF
+420 KEEKEKF
-427 QTEIGNFQKDR
+427 QTEIENFQKDR
-438 KAYLDALGSDHIAF
+438 KAYLDALGNDHIAF

-501 DGVMFVDYSNF
+501 DGVMFVNYSNF
-512 KYTNVSKSPDKG
+512 KYTNASKSPDKG
-524 LGATNGVSHL
+524 VGATNGVSHL

-567 AKGLSPQ
+567 AKGLSSQ

-585 SNKELVGKVSNF
+585 SNKDLVGKVSNF

-624 RKRESLEKEVAKKLE
+624 RKREHLEKEVAKKLE
-639 SRNDNKN
+639 SKNDNKN

-679 PNLKGVRSELSDKL
+679 PNLKGIRSELSDKL

-700 KDFGKSFDELKNG
+700 KDFGKSFDDFKNG
-713 KNNDFSKA
+713 KNKDFSKT

-800 KLTGNFSKVEQALAE
+800 KLTGDFSKVEQALAE

-825 NSDLQFVRDGVRGT
+825 NSDLQKSVKNGVNGT

-851 TLTKNFSDIRKELSE
+851 NLTKNFSDIRKELNE
-866 KLFGKSNNNNN
+866 KLFGNSNNNNN
-877 GLKNNEEPIYAQVN
+877 GLKNEPIYAQVN
-891 KKKAGQ
+891 KKKTGQ
-897 ATSPEEPI
+897 
-905 YAQVARKMS
+905 V
-914 VKIDQLNEAAS
+914 
-925 AINRKIDRINK
+925 
-936 IASAGKG
+936 
-943 VGGFSGAG
+943 
-951 QSASPEEPIYAQV
+951 ASPEEPIYAQV

-977 SASAINRKIDRI
+977 AT
-989 NKIASAGKGVGGF
+989 
-1002 SGAGQSA
+1002 
-1009 SPEEPIYAQ
+1009 
-1018 VAKKVRAKIDQLN
+1018 
-1031 ESASAINR
+1031 
-1039 KMDRINKIASAGKGV
+1039 
-1054 GGFRGAGQSAS
+1054 
-1065 PEEPIYAQVAK
+1065 
-1076 KVRAKIDQLN
+1076 
-1086 ESASA
+1086 
-1091 INRKMDRINKIA
+1091 
-1103 SAGKGVG
+1103 
-1110 GFSGAGQSASPEEPL
+1110 
-1125 YAQVAKK
+1125 
-1132 VRAKIDQLNE
+1132 
-1142 SASAINRKIDRIN
+1142 
-1155 KIASAGKGVGG
+1155 
-1166 FRGAGQSASP
+1166 
-1176 EEPIYAQVAKKV
+1176 
-1188 SAKID
+1188 
-1193 QLNESA
+1193 
-1199 SAINRKMDRINKIAS
+1199 
-1214 AGKGVGGF
+1214 
-1222 SGAGQSASPEE
+1222 
-1233 PLYAQVAK
+1233 
-1241 KVSAKIDQ
+1241 
-1249 LNESASAINRKID
+1249 
-1262 RINKIAS
+1262 
-1269 AGKGVGGFS
+1269 
-1278 GAGQSA
+1278 
-1284 SPEEPLYAQVAK
+1284 
-1296 KVRAKI
+1296 
-1302 DQLNESASAI
+1302 
-1312 NRKMDRIN
+1312 
-1320 KIASAGKG
+1320 
-1328 VGGFRGAGQSASPE
+1328 
-1342 EPLYAQVAK
+1342 
-1351 KVSAKIDQLNE
+1351 
-1362 SASAINR
+1362 
-1369 KIDRINKIAS
+1369 
-1379 AGKGVG
+1379 
-1385 GFRGAGQSASPEE
+1385 
-1398 PLYAQVAKKV
+1398 
-1408 RAKIDQLNE
+1408 
-1417 SASAINRKIDR
+1417 
-1428 INKIASAGKG
+1428 
-1438 VGGFRGAGQS
+1438 
-1448 ASPEEPLYAQV
+1448 
-1459 AKKVR
+1459 
-1464 AKIDQLNESASAI
+1464 
-1477 NRKIDRINK
+1477 
-1486 IASAGKGVGGFSGAG
+1486 
-1501 QSASPEEP
+1501 
-1509 LYAQVA
+1509 
-1515 KKVRAKIDQLNESAS
+1515 
-1530 AINRKMD
+1530 
-1537 RINKI
+1537 
-1542 ASAGKGVGGFRGAGQ
+1542 
-1557 SASPEEPLYAQVA
+1557 
-1570 KKVSA
+1570 
-1575 KIDQLNESASAINRK
+1575 
-1590 MDRIN
+1590 
-1595 KIASAG
+1595 
-1601 KGVGGFRG
+1601 
-1609 AGQSASPEEPI
+1609 
-1620 YAQVAKKV
+1620 
-1628 SAKIDQLNESASAI
+1628 
-1642 NRKMDRINKIA
+1642 
-1653 SAGKGVGGFRGAGQ
+1653 
-1667 SASPEEPLYA
+1667 
-1677 QVAKKVSAKIDQL
+1677 
-1690 NESASAIN
+1690 
-1698 RKIDR
+1698 
-1703 INKIASAGKG
+1703 
-1713 VGGFSGAGQSASPE
+1713 
-1727 EPIYAQVAKK
+1727 
-1737 VSAKIDQLN
+1737 
-1746 ESASAINRKIDRI
+1746 SAINRKIDRI

-1790 DEANQAGFS
+1790 DEANQAGFP

-1827 NQAVSEAKAG
+1827 NQAVSEAKTG
-1837 HFDKL
+1837 HFDNL

-1880 TNSHT
+1880 ANSHT
-1885 RINSNVQSGTI
+1885 RINSNVQSGAI

-1901 GMLTQKNPEWL
+1901 SMLTQKNPEWL

-1995 GGFQKS
+1995 SGFQKS

>member
-13 DQTLNQTDFVPQ
+13 DQTLNETDFVPQ
-25 RFINNLQAAFIKVD
+25 RFINNLQVAFIKVD

-72 EYANKAIK
+72 ECANKAIK
-80 NPTKKNQYFSDFI
+80 NPAKKNQYFSDFI

-144 QNFMENI
+144 RNFMENI

-176 IIGNQIRSDEKFMG
+176 IIGNQIRSDQKFMG
-190 VFDEFLK
+190 VFDESLK
-197 ARQEAEKNAEPTGGD
+197 ERQEAEKNAEPAGD

-236 EPRPDFEQNI
+236 EPRPDFEQNL

-311 SHSGIEP
+311 GHSNIEP

-336 WNATVGYKNQQG
+336 WNATVGYKDQQG

-354 INAHLNNGSGLV
+354 INAHLYNGSGLV
-366 IAGNENG
+366 IAGNEDG
-373 IKNPSFYLYKQDQLT
+373 IKNPSFYLYKEDQLT
-388 GLKQALSQEEIQNKV
+388 GLKQAMSQEEIQNKV

-410 QNNAKLDNLS
+410 KNNAKLDNLS

-427 QTEIGNFQKDR
+427 QTEIENFQKDR
-438 KAYLDALGSDHIAF
+438 KAYLDALGNDHVAF
-452 VSKKDPKHLAL
+452 VSKKDNKHLAL

-484 KALDGETKTTLQ
+484 KALDGEVKTTLQ

-512 KYTNVSKSPDKG
+512 KYTNASKSPDKG
-524 LGATNGVSHL
+524 VSATNGVSHL

-597 NKAVAEAKNTGNY
+597 NQAVAEAKNTGNY

-624 RKRESLEKEVAKKLE
+624 RKREHLEKEVAKKLE

-670 KEARAAAFD
+670 KEARVAAFD

-750 ALNDFKNGKNKDFSK
+750 ALNDFKNGKNSDFSK

-786 TDKVDNLNQAVSET
+786 TDRVDNLNQAVSET
-800 KLTGNFSKVEQALAE
+800 KLTGDFSKVEQALAE
-815 LKNLSLDLGK
+815 LKSLSLDQKNESFNVGK
-825 NSDLQFVRDGVRGT
+825 NSDLQSVRDSVRGT

-851 TLTKNFSDIRKELSE
+851 KLSKNFSDIRKELSE
-866 KLFGKSNNNNN
+866 KLFGKSNSN

-905 YAQVARKMS
+905 YAQVAKKVS
-914 VKIDQLNEAAS
+914 AKIDQLNEATS

-943 VGGFSGAG
+943 VGNFG
-951 QSASPEEPIYAQV
+951 
-964 AKKVSAKIDQLNE
+964 
-977 SASAINRKIDRI
+977 
-989 NKIASAGKGVGGF
+989 
-1002 SGAGQSA
+1002 
-1009 SPEEPIYAQ
+1009 
-1018 VAKKVRAKIDQLN
+1018 
-1031 ESASAINR
+1031 
-1039 KMDRINKIASAGKGV
+1039 
-1054 GGFRGAGQSAS
+1054 
-1065 PEEPIYAQVAK
+1065 
-1076 KVRAKIDQLN
+1076 
-1086 ESASA
+1086 
-1091 INRKMDRINKIA
+1091 
-1103 SAGKGVG
+1103 
-1110 GFSGAGQSASPEEPL
+1110 
-1125 YAQVAKK
+1125 
-1132 VRAKIDQLNE
+1132 
-1142 SASAINRKIDRIN
+1142 
-1155 KIASAGKGVGG
+1155 
-1166 FRGAGQSASP
+1166 
-1176 EEPIYAQVAKKV
+1176 
-1188 SAKID
+1188 
-1193 QLNESA
+1193 
-1199 SAINRKMDRINKIAS
+1199 
-1214 AGKGVGGF
+1214 
-1222 SGAGQSASPEE
+1222 
-1233 PLYAQVAK
+1233 
-1241 KVSAKIDQ
+1241 
-1249 LNESASAINRKID
+1249 
-1262 RINKIAS
+1262 
-1269 AGKGVGGFS
+1269 
-1278 GAGQSA
+1278 
-1284 SPEEPLYAQVAK
+1284 
-1296 KVRAKI
+1296 
-1302 DQLNESASAI
+1302 
-1312 NRKMDRIN
+1312 
-1320 KIASAGKG
+1320 
-1328 VGGFRGAGQSASPE
+1328 
-1342 EPLYAQVAK
+1342 
-1351 KVSAKIDQLNE
+1351 
-1362 SASAINR
+1362 
-1369 KIDRINKIAS
+1369 
-1379 AGKGVG
+1379 
-1385 GFRGAGQSASPEE
+1385 
-1398 PLYAQVAKKV
+1398 
-1408 RAKIDQLNE
+1408 
-1417 SASAINRKIDR
+1417 
-1428 INKIASAGKG
+1428 
-1438 VGGFRGAGQS
+1438 
-1448 ASPEEPLYAQV
+1448 
-1459 AKKVR
+1459 
-1464 AKIDQLNESASAI
+1464 
-1477 NRKIDRINK
+1477 
-1486 IASAGKGVGGFSGAG
+1486 
-1501 QSASPEEP
+1501 
-1509 LYAQVA
+1509 
-1515 KKVRAKIDQLNESAS
+1515 
-1530 AINRKMD
+1530 
-1537 RINKI
+1537 
-1542 ASAGKGVGGFRGAGQ
+1542 
-1557 SASPEEPLYAQVA
+1557 
-1570 KKVSA
+1570 
-1575 KIDQLNESASAINRK
+1575 
-1590 MDRIN
+1590 
-1595 KIASAG
+1595 
-1601 KGVGGFRG
+1601 
-1609 AGQSASPEEPI
+1609 
-1620 YAQVAKKV
+1620 
-1628 SAKIDQLNESASAI
+1628 
-1642 NRKMDRINKIA
+1642 
-1653 SAGKGVGGFRGAGQ
+1653 
-1667 SASPEEPLYA
+1667 
-1677 QVAKKVSAKIDQL
+1677 
-1690 NESASAIN
+1690 
-1698 RKIDR
+1698 
-1703 INKIASAGKG
+1703 
-1713 VGGFSGAGQSASPE
+1713 
-1727 EPIYAQVAKK
+1727 
-1737 VSAKIDQLN
+1737 
-1746 ESASAINRKIDRI
+1746 
-1759 NKIASAG
+1759 
-1766 KGVGGFSGAGQSASP
+1766 GAGQSASP

-1790 DEANQAGFS
+1790 DEANQAGFP
-1799 LRRSAAVNDLSK
+1799 LRRYAGVNDLSK

-1827 NQAVSEAKAG
+1827 NQAVSEAKTG
-1837 HFDKL
+1837 HFGNL

-1865 KQVPTGLQAKLDNYA
+1865 KQVPTSLQAKLDNYA

-1885 RINSNVQSGTI
+1885 HINSNVKNGAI

-1937 NQKNMKDYSDS
+1937 NQKNMKGYSDS

-1972 TFSTGSY
+1972 AFSSGSY
-1979 SLMKANVE
+1979 SLAKANAE
-1987 HGVKNTTK
+1987 LGVKNINTK
-1995 GGFQKS
+1995 SGFQKS

>member
-1 MTNETID
+1 MTSETID
-8 QTTTP
+8 QTITP
-13 DQTLNQTDFVPQ
+13 DQTDFVPQ
-25 RFINNLQAAFIKVD
+25 RFINNLQVAFIKVD
-39 NAVASFDPDQ
+39 DAVASFDPDQ

-105 IAVDSSVDSFKK
+105 IAVDSSVESFKK

-144 QNFMENI
+144 RDFMENI

-190 VFDEFLK
+190 VFDESLK
-197 ARQEAEKNAEPTGGD
+197 ARQEAEKNAEPAGED

-225 QSSDLKETLHQ
+225 QSSDLKETLNQ
-236 EPRPDFEQNI
+236 EPRPDFEQNLP
-246 ATTTTDIQGLPPEA
+246 TTTTDIQGLPPEA

-269 FSKFTLGDME
+269 FFKFTLGDVE

-305 SSVLMG
+305 SSMLMG
-311 SHSGIEP
+311 SHSNIEP

-348 SNVATL
+348 NNVATL

-366 IAGNENG
+366 IAGNEDG
-373 IKNPSFYLYKQDQLT
+373 IKNPSFYLYKEDQLT
-388 GLKQALSQEEIQNKV
+388 GLKQAMSQEEIQNKV

-410 QNNAKLDNLS
+410 KNNAKLDNLS

-438 KAYLDALGSDHIAF
+438 KAYLDALGNDHIAF

-501 DGVMFVDYSNF
+501 DGVMFVNYSNF
-512 KYTNVSKSPDKG
+512 KYTDASKSPNKG

-558 RRDLEDKLW
+558 RRDLEDKLL

-585 SNKELVGKVSNF
+585 SNKEMVGKVSNF

-610 DEVKKAQKDLEKSL
+610 GEVKKAQKDLDKSL
-624 RKRESLEKEVAKKLE
+624 RKREHLEKEVAKKLE

-679 PNLKGVRSELSDKL
+679 PNLKGIRSELSDKL

-713 KNNDFSKA
+713 KNKDFSKA
-721 EETLKALKDSVKDL
+721 EETLKALKNSVKDL

-800 KLTGNFSKVEQALAE
+800 KLTGDFSKVEQALAE

-825 NSDLQFVRDGVRGT
+825 NSDLQKSVKNGVNGT

-851 TLTKNFSDIRKELSE
+851 TLTKNFSDIRKELNE
-866 KLFGKSNNNNN
+866 KLFGNSNNNNN
-877 GLKNNEEPIYAQVN
+877 GLKNSTEPIYAKVN
-891 KKKAGQ
+891 KKKTGQ
-897 ATSPEEPI
+897 A
-905 YAQVARKMS
+905 
-914 VKIDQLNEAAS
+914 
-925 AINRKIDRINK
+925 
-936 IASAGKG
+936 
-943 VGGFSGAG
+943 
-951 QSASPEEPIYAQV
+951 ASPEEPIYAQV

-977 SASAINRKIDRI
+977 ATSAINRKIDRI
-989 NKIASAGKGVGGF
+989 NKIASAGKGVGAF
-1002 SGAGQSA
+1002 SGA
-1009 SPEEPIYAQ
+1009 
-1018 VAKKVRAKIDQLN
+1018 R
-1031 ESASAINR
+1031 
-1039 KMDRINKIASAGKGV
+1039 
-1054 GGFRGAGQSAS
+1054 
-1065 PEEPIYAQVAK
+1065 
-1076 KVRAKIDQLN
+1076 
-1086 ESASA
+1086 
-1091 INRKMDRINKIA
+1091 
-1103 SAGKGVG
+1103 
-1110 GFSGAGQSASPEEPL
+1110 
-1125 YAQVAKK
+1125 
-1132 VRAKIDQLNE
+1132 
-1142 SASAINRKIDRIN
+1142 
-1155 KIASAGKGVGG
+1155 
-1166 FRGAGQSASP
+1166 
-1176 EEPIYAQVAKKV
+1176 
-1188 SAKID
+1188 
-1193 QLNESA
+1193 
-1199 SAINRKMDRINKIAS
+1199 
-1214 AGKGVGGF
+1214 
-1222 SGAGQSASPEE
+1222 
-1233 PLYAQVAK
+1233 
-1241 KVSAKIDQ
+1241 
-1249 LNESASAINRKID
+1249 
-1262 RINKIAS
+1262 
-1269 AGKGVGGFS
+1269 
-1278 GAGQSA
+1278 
-1284 SPEEPLYAQVAK
+1284 
-1296 KVRAKI
+1296 
-1302 DQLNESASAI
+1302 
-1312 NRKMDRIN
+1312 
-1320 KIASAGKG
+1320 
-1328 VGGFRGAGQSASPE
+1328 
-1342 EPLYAQVAK
+1342 
-1351 KVSAKIDQLNE
+1351 
-1362 SASAINR
+1362 
-1369 KIDRINKIAS
+1369 
-1379 AGKGVG
+1379 
-1385 GFRGAGQSASPEE
+1385 
-1398 PLYAQVAKKV
+1398 
-1408 RAKIDQLNE
+1408 
-1417 SASAINRKIDR
+1417 
-1428 INKIASAGKG
+1428 
-1438 VGGFRGAGQS
+1438 
-1448 ASPEEPLYAQV
+1448 
-1459 AKKVR
+1459 
-1464 AKIDQLNESASAI
+1464 
-1477 NRKIDRINK
+1477 
-1486 IASAGKGVGGFSGAG
+1486 
-1501 QSASPEEP
+1501 
-1509 LYAQVA
+1509 
-1515 KKVRAKIDQLNESAS
+1515 
-1530 AINRKMD
+1530 
-1537 RINKI
+1537 
-1542 ASAGKGVGGFRGAGQ
+1542 
-1557 SASPEEPLYAQVA
+1557 
-1570 KKVSA
+1570 
-1575 KIDQLNESASAINRK
+1575 
-1590 MDRIN
+1590 
-1595 KIASAG
+1595 
-1601 KGVGGFRG
+1601 
-1609 AGQSASPEEPI
+1609 
-1620 YAQVAKKV
+1620 
-1628 SAKIDQLNESASAI
+1628 
-1642 NRKMDRINKIA
+1642 
-1653 SAGKGVGGFRGAGQ
+1653 
-1667 SASPEEPLYA
+1667 
-1677 QVAKKVSAKIDQL
+1677 
-1690 NESASAIN
+1690 
-1698 RKIDR
+1698 
-1703 INKIASAGKG
+1703 
-1713 VGGFSGAGQSASPE
+1713 
-1727 EPIYAQVAKK
+1727 
-1737 VSAKIDQLN
+1737 
-1746 ESASAINRKIDRI
+1746 
-1759 NKIASAG
+1759 
-1766 KGVGGFSGAGQSASP
+1766 QSASP

-1790 DEANQAGFS
+1790 DEANQAGFP
-1799 LRRSAAVNDLSK
+1799 LRRSAPVNDLSK

-1827 NQAVSEAKAG
+1827 SQAVSEAKIG
-1837 HFDKL
+1837 HFDNL

-1850 DSTKKNALKLWVESA
+1850 DSTKKNALKLWGESA
-1865 KQVPTGLQAKLDNYA
+1865 KQVPIGLQAKLDNYA

-1885 RINSNVQSGTI
+1885 RINSNVQHGTI

-1972 TFSTGSY
+1972 TFSTGAY
-1979 SLMKANVE
+1979 NLMKANVE

>member
-8 QTTTP
+8 QATTP
-13 DQTLNQTDFVPQ
+13 DQTLNPTDFVPQ
-25 RFINNLQAAFIKVD
+25 RFINNLQVAFLKVD
-39 NAVASFDPDQ
+39 NAVNSFDPDQ

-80 NPTKKNQYFSDFI
+80 NPAKKNQYFSDFI

-131 LQKDPSKINTQQI
+131 LQKDPSKINTQTI
-144 QNFMENI
+144 RNFMENI

-176 IIGNQIRSDEKFMG
+176 IIGNQIRSDQKFMG
-190 VFDEFLK
+190 VFDESLK
-197 ARQEAEKNAEPTGGD
+197 ERQEAEKNAEPAGD
-212 WLDIFLSFVFNKK
+212 WFDIFLSFVFNKK

-311 SHSGIEP
+311 GHSNIEP

-336 WNATVGYKNQQG
+336 WNATVGYKDQQG

-354 INAHLNNGSGLV
+354 INAHLNNGSGLI
-366 IAGNENG
+366 IAGNEDG
-373 IKNPSFYLYKQDQLT
+373 IKNPSFYLYKEDQLT
-388 GLKQALSQEEIQNKV
+388 GLKQAMSQEEIQNKV

-410 QNNAKLDNLS
+410 KNNAKLDNLS

-427 QTEIGNFQKDR
+427 QTEIEYFQKDR
-438 KAYLDALGSDHIAF
+438 KAYLDALGNDHVAF

-484 KALDGETKTTLQ
+484 KALDGEVKTTLQ

-512 KYTNVSKSPDKG
+512 KYTNASKSPDKG
-524 LGATNGVSHL
+524 VSATNGVSHL

-558 RRDLEDKLW
+558 RRDLEGKLW

-597 NKAVAEAKNTGNY
+597 NQAVAEAKNTGNY

-624 RKRESLEKEVAKKLE
+624 RKREHLEKEVAKKLE

-670 KEARAAAFD
+670 KEARAVAFD
-679 PNLKGVRSELSDKL
+679 PNLKGIRSELSDKL

-700 KDFGKSFDELKNG
+700 KDFGKSFDDFKNG

-750 ALNDFKNGKNKDFSK
+750 ALNDFKNGKNNDFSK

-786 TDKVDNLNQAVSET
+786 TDKVENLNQAVSET
-800 KLTGNFSKVEQALAE
+800 KLTGDFSKVEQALAE
-815 LKNLSLDLGK
+815 LKNLSLDQKNESFNVGK
-825 NSDLQFVRDGVRGT
+825 NSDLQSVRDSVRGT

-851 TLTKNFSDIRKELSE
+851 KLSKNFSDIRKELSE
-866 KLFGKSNNNNN
+866 KLFGKSNNNSN

-891 KKKAGQ
+891 KKKTGQ
-897 ATSPEEPI
+897 VASPEEPI
-905 YAQVARKMS
+905 YAQVAKKVS
-914 VKIDQLNEAAS
+914 AKIDQLNEATS

-951 QSASPEEPIYAQV
+951 
-964 AKKVSAKIDQLNE
+964 
-977 SASAINRKIDRI
+977 R
-989 NKIASAGKGVGGF
+989 
-1002 SGAGQSA
+1002 
-1009 SPEEPIYAQ
+1009 
-1018 VAKKVRAKIDQLN
+1018 
-1031 ESASAINR
+1031 
-1039 KMDRINKIASAGKGV
+1039 
-1054 GGFRGAGQSAS
+1054 
-1065 PEEPIYAQVAK
+1065 
-1076 KVRAKIDQLN
+1076 
-1086 ESASA
+1086 
-1091 INRKMDRINKIA
+1091 
-1103 SAGKGVG
+1103 
-1110 GFSGAGQSASPEEPL
+1110 
-1125 YAQVAKK
+1125 
-1132 VRAKIDQLNE
+1132 
-1142 SASAINRKIDRIN
+1142 
-1155 KIASAGKGVGG
+1155 
-1166 FRGAGQSASP
+1166 
-1176 EEPIYAQVAKKV
+1176 
-1188 SAKID
+1188 
-1193 QLNESA
+1193 
-1199 SAINRKMDRINKIAS
+1199 
-1214 AGKGVGGF
+1214 
-1222 SGAGQSASPEE
+1222 
-1233 PLYAQVAK
+1233 
-1241 KVSAKIDQ
+1241 
-1249 LNESASAINRKID
+1249 
-1262 RINKIAS
+1262 
-1269 AGKGVGGFS
+1269 
-1278 GAGQSA
+1278 
-1284 SPEEPLYAQVAK
+1284 
-1296 KVRAKI
+1296 
-1302 DQLNESASAI
+1302 
-1312 NRKMDRIN
+1312 
-1320 KIASAGKG
+1320 
-1328 VGGFRGAGQSASPE
+1328 
-1342 EPLYAQVAK
+1342 
-1351 KVSAKIDQLNE
+1351 
-1362 SASAINR
+1362 
-1369 KIDRINKIAS
+1369 
-1379 AGKGVG
+1379 
-1385 GFRGAGQSASPEE
+1385 
-1398 PLYAQVAKKV
+1398 
-1408 RAKIDQLNE
+1408 
-1417 SASAINRKIDR
+1417 
-1428 INKIASAGKG
+1428 
-1438 VGGFRGAGQS
+1438 
-1448 ASPEEPLYAQV
+1448 
-1459 AKKVR
+1459 
-1464 AKIDQLNESASAI
+1464 
-1477 NRKIDRINK
+1477 
-1486 IASAGKGVGGFSGAG
+1486 
-1501 QSASPEEP
+1501 
-1509 LYAQVA
+1509 
-1515 KKVRAKIDQLNESAS
+1515 
-1530 AINRKMD
+1530 
-1537 RINKI
+1537 
-1542 ASAGKGVGGFRGAGQ
+1542 
-1557 SASPEEPLYAQVA
+1557 
-1570 KKVSA
+1570 
-1575 KIDQLNESASAINRK
+1575 
-1590 MDRIN
+1590 
-1595 KIASAG
+1595 
-1601 KGVGGFRG
+1601 
-1609 AGQSASPEEPI
+1609 
-1620 YAQVAKKV
+1620 
-1628 SAKIDQLNESASAI
+1628 
-1642 NRKMDRINKIA
+1642 
-1653 SAGKGVGGFRGAGQ
+1653 
-1667 SASPEEPLYA
+1667 
-1677 QVAKKVSAKIDQL
+1677 
-1690 NESASAIN
+1690 
-1698 RKIDR
+1698 
-1703 INKIASAGKG
+1703 
-1713 VGGFSGAGQSASPE
+1713 
-1727 EPIYAQVAKK
+1727 
-1737 VSAKIDQLN
+1737 
-1746 ESASAINRKIDRI
+1746 
-1759 NKIASAG
+1759 
-1766 KGVGGFSGAGQSASP
+1766 SASP

-1790 DEANQAGFS
+1790 DEANQAGFP

-1850 DSTKKNALKLWVESA
+1850 DSTKKNAVKLWVESA

-1885 RINSNVQSGTI
+1885 RINSNVKNGTI
-1896 NEKAT
+1896 NEKVT

-1912 KLVNDKIVAHN
+1912 KLLNDKIVAHN
-1923 VGSAHLSEYDKIGF
+1923 VGSTPLSEYDKIGF

-1953 KLNNAVKDIKSS
+1953 KLNNAVKDIKSN

-1972 TFSTGSY
+1972 AFSQGSY
-1979 SLMKANVE
+1979 NLMKANVE
-1987 HGVKNTTK
+1987 LGVKNTNTK

>member
-25 RFINNLQAAFIKVD
+25 RFINNLQVAFIRVD

-49 KPIVDKNDRDNRQA
+49 KPIVDKNDKDNRQA

-80 NPTKKNQYFSDFI
+80 NPAKKNQYFSDFI

-131 LQKDPSKINTQQI
+131 LQKDPSEINTQQI
-144 QNFMENI
+144 RNFMENI

-190 VFDEFLK
+190 VFDESLK
-197 ARQEAEKNAEPTGGD
+197 ARQEAEKNAEPSGGD

-236 EPRPDFEQNI
+236 EPRPDFEQNL

-269 FSKFTLGDME
+269 FFKFTLGDVE

-311 SHSGIEP
+311 GHSNIEP

-348 SNVATL
+348 NNVATL

-366 IAGNENG
+366 IAGNEDG
-373 IKNPSFYLYKQDQLT
+373 IKNPSFYLYKEDQLT

-410 QNNAKLDNLS
+410 KNNAKLDSLS

-427 QTEIGNFQKDR
+427 QTEIENFQKDR
-438 KAYLDALGSDHIAF
+438 KAYLDALGNDHIAF
-452 VSKKDPKHLAL
+452 VSKKDLKHLAL

-496 GSLKY
+496 GSLEY

-512 KYTNVSKSPDKG
+512 KYTNASKSPDKG
-524 LGATNGVSHL
+524 VGATNGVSHL

-558 RRDLEDKLW
+558 RRDLEDKLY

-585 SNKELVGKVSNF
+585 SNKEMVGKVSNF

-610 DEVKKAQKDLEKSL
+610 DGVKKAQKDLEKSL
-624 RKRESLEKEVAKKLE
+624 RKREHLEKEVAKKLE

-679 PNLKGVRSELSDKL
+679 PNLKGIRSELSDKL

-700 KDFGKSFDELKNG
+700 KDFSKSFDELKSG

-750 ALNDFKNGKNKDFSK
+750 ALNDFKNGKNNDFSK

-800 KLTGNFSKVEQALAE
+800 KLTGDFSKVEQALAE
-815 LKNLSLDLGK
+815 LKSLSLDQKNESFNVGK
-825 NSDLQFVRDGVRGT
+825 NSDLQSVRDSVRGT

-851 TLTKNFSDIRKELSE
+851 TLSKNFSDIRKELNE
-866 KLFGKSNNNNN
+866 KLFGNSNNNNN
-877 GLKNNEEPIYAQVN
+877 GLKNNTEPIYAQVN

-905 YAQVARKMS
+905 YAQVAKKVS
-914 VKIDQLNEAAS
+914 AKIDQLNEATS

-943 VGGFSGAG
+943 VGGFSGAR
-951 QSASPEEPIYAQV
+951 QSASPE
-964 AKKVSAKIDQLNE
+964 
-977 SASAINRKIDRI
+977 
-989 NKIASAGKGVGGF
+989 
-1002 SGAGQSA
+1002 
-1009 SPEEPIYAQ
+1009 
-1018 VAKKVRAKIDQLN
+1018 
-1031 ESASAINR
+1031 
-1039 KMDRINKIASAGKGV
+1039 
-1054 GGFRGAGQSAS
+1054 
-1065 PEEPIYAQVAK
+1065 
-1076 KVRAKIDQLN
+1076 
-1086 ESASA
+1086 
-1091 INRKMDRINKIA
+1091 
-1103 SAGKGVG
+1103 
-1110 GFSGAGQSASPEEPL
+1110 
-1125 YAQVAKK
+1125 
-1132 VRAKIDQLNE
+1132 
-1142 SASAINRKIDRIN
+1142 
-1155 KIASAGKGVGG
+1155 
-1166 FRGAGQSASP
+1166 
-1176 EEPIYAQVAKKV
+1176 
-1188 SAKID
+1188 
-1193 QLNESA
+1193 
-1199 SAINRKMDRINKIAS
+1199 
-1214 AGKGVGGF
+1214 
-1222 SGAGQSASPEE
+1222 
-1233 PLYAQVAK
+1233 
-1241 KVSAKIDQ
+1241 
-1249 LNESASAINRKID
+1249 
-1262 RINKIAS
+1262 
-1269 AGKGVGGFS
+1269 
-1278 GAGQSA
+1278 
-1284 SPEEPLYAQVAK
+1284 
-1296 KVRAKI
+1296 
-1302 DQLNESASAI
+1302 
-1312 NRKMDRIN
+1312 
-1320 KIASAGKG
+1320 
-1328 VGGFRGAGQSASPE
+1328 
-1342 EPLYAQVAK
+1342 
-1351 KVSAKIDQLNE
+1351 
-1362 SASAINR
+1362 
-1369 KIDRINKIAS
+1369 
-1379 AGKGVG
+1379 
-1385 GFRGAGQSASPEE
+1385 
-1398 PLYAQVAKKV
+1398 
-1408 RAKIDQLNE
+1408 
-1417 SASAINRKIDR
+1417 
-1428 INKIASAGKG
+1428 
-1438 VGGFRGAGQS
+1438 
-1448 ASPEEPLYAQV
+1448 
-1459 AKKVR
+1459 
-1464 AKIDQLNESASAI
+1464 
-1477 NRKIDRINK
+1477 
-1486 IASAGKGVGGFSGAG
+1486 
-1501 QSASPEEP
+1501 
-1509 LYAQVA
+1509 
-1515 KKVRAKIDQLNESAS
+1515 
-1530 AINRKMD
+1530 
-1537 RINKI
+1537 
-1542 ASAGKGVGGFRGAGQ
+1542 
-1557 SASPEEPLYAQVA
+1557 
-1570 KKVSA
+1570 
-1575 KIDQLNESASAINRK
+1575 
-1590 MDRIN
+1590 
-1595 KIASAG
+1595 
-1601 KGVGGFRG
+1601 
-1609 AGQSASPEEPI
+1609 
-1620 YAQVAKKV
+1620 
-1628 SAKIDQLNESASAI
+1628 
-1642 NRKMDRINKIA
+1642 
-1653 SAGKGVGGFRGAGQ
+1653 
-1667 SASPEEPLYA
+1667 
-1677 QVAKKVSAKIDQL
+1677 
-1690 NESASAIN
+1690 
-1698 RKIDR
+1698 
-1703 INKIASAGKG
+1703 
-1713 VGGFSGAGQSASPE
+1713 
-1727 EPIYAQVAKK
+1727 
-1737 VSAKIDQLN
+1737 
-1746 ESASAINRKIDRI
+1746 
-1759 NKIASAG
+1759 
-1766 KGVGGFSGAGQSASP
+1766 

-1790 DEANQAGFS
+1790 DEANQAGFL

-1827 NQAVSEAKAG
+1827 NQAVSEAKTG

-1885 RINSNVQSGTI
+1885 RINSNIQNGTI
-1896 NEKAT
+1896 NERAT

-1995 GGFQKS
+1995 SGFQKS

>member
-1 MTNETID
+1 MTNETINQQP
-8 QTTTP
+8 QTEAAF
-13 DQTLNQTDFVPQ
+13 NPQ
-25 RFINNLQAAFIKVD
+25 QFINNLQVAFLKVD
-39 NAVASFDPDQ
+39 NAVASYDPDQ

-80 NPTKKNQYFSDFI
+80 NPAKKNQYFSDFI

-117 FGDQRYQIFTSWVS
+117 FGDQRYRIFTSWVS
-131 LQKDPSKINTQQI
+131 LQKDPSKINTKQI
-144 QNFMENI
+144 RNFMENI

-176 IIGNQIRSDEKFMG
+176 IIGNQIRSDQKFMG
-190 VFDEFLK
+190 VFDESLK
-197 ARQEAEKNAEPTGGD
+197 ERQEAEKNAEPAGGD

-236 EPRPDFEQNI
+236 EPRPDFEQNL

-311 SHSGIEP
+311 GHSSIEP

-336 WNATVGYKNQQG
+336 WNATVGYKDQQG

-354 INAHLNNGSGLV
+354 INAHLNNGSGLI

-373 IKNPSFYLYKQDQLT
+373 IKNPSFYLYKEDQLT
-388 GLKQALSQEEIQNKV
+388 GLKQAMSQEEIQNKV

-410 QNNAKLDNLS
+410 KNNAKLDNLS

-427 QTEIGNFQKDR
+427 QTDIENFQKDR
-438 KAYLDALGSDHIAF
+438 KAYLDALGNDHIAF

-463 VTEFGNGEVSYTLKD
+463 ITEFGNGEVSYTLKD

-484 KALDGETKTTLQ
+484 KALDGEVKTTLQ

-512 KYTNVSKSPDKG
+512 KYTNASKSPDKG
-524 LGATNGVSHL
+524 VGATNGVSHL

-552 AITNYI
+552 AIINYI
-558 RRDLEDKLW
+558 RRDLENKLW
-567 AKGLSPQ
+567 ARGLSPQ

-585 SNKELVGKVSNF
+585 SNKELVGKVVNF

-624 RKRESLEKEVAKKLE
+624 RKREHLEKEVAKKLE

-670 KEARAAAFD
+670 KEARAASFD

-800 KLTGNFSKVEQALAE
+800 KLTGDFSKVEQALAE

-825 NSDLQFVRDGVRGT
+825 NSDLQKSVKNGVNGT

-851 TLTKNFSDIRKELSE
+851 KLTKNFSDIRKELNE
-866 KLFGKSNNNNN
+866 KLFGNSNNNNN

-897 ATSPEEPI
+897 VASPEEPI
-905 YAQVARKMS
+905 YAQVAKKVS
-914 VKIDQLNEAAS
+914 AKIDQLNEATS

-951 QSASPEEPIYAQV
+951 RSASPE
-964 AKKVSAKIDQLNE
+964 
-977 SASAINRKIDRI
+977 
-989 NKIASAGKGVGGF
+989 
-1002 SGAGQSA
+1002 
-1009 SPEEPIYAQ
+1009 
-1018 VAKKVRAKIDQLN
+1018 
-1031 ESASAINR
+1031 
-1039 KMDRINKIASAGKGV
+1039 
-1054 GGFRGAGQSAS
+1054 
-1065 PEEPIYAQVAK
+1065 
-1076 KVRAKIDQLN
+1076 
-1086 ESASA
+1086 
-1091 INRKMDRINKIA
+1091 
-1103 SAGKGVG
+1103 
-1110 GFSGAGQSASPEEPL
+1110 
-1125 YAQVAKK
+1125 
-1132 VRAKIDQLNE
+1132 
-1142 SASAINRKIDRIN
+1142 
-1155 KIASAGKGVGG
+1155 
-1166 FRGAGQSASP
+1166 
-1176 EEPIYAQVAKKV
+1176 
-1188 SAKID
+1188 
-1193 QLNESA
+1193 
-1199 SAINRKMDRINKIAS
+1199 
-1214 AGKGVGGF
+1214 
-1222 SGAGQSASPEE
+1222 
-1233 PLYAQVAK
+1233 
-1241 KVSAKIDQ
+1241 
-1249 LNESASAINRKID
+1249 
-1262 RINKIAS
+1262 
-1269 AGKGVGGFS
+1269 
-1278 GAGQSA
+1278 
-1284 SPEEPLYAQVAK
+1284 
-1296 KVRAKI
+1296 
-1302 DQLNESASAI
+1302 
-1312 NRKMDRIN
+1312 
-1320 KIASAGKG
+1320 
-1328 VGGFRGAGQSASPE
+1328 
-1342 EPLYAQVAK
+1342 
-1351 KVSAKIDQLNE
+1351 
-1362 SASAINR
+1362 
-1369 KIDRINKIAS
+1369 
-1379 AGKGVG
+1379 
-1385 GFRGAGQSASPEE
+1385 
-1398 PLYAQVAKKV
+1398 
-1408 RAKIDQLNE
+1408 
-1417 SASAINRKIDR
+1417 
-1428 INKIASAGKG
+1428 
-1438 VGGFRGAGQS
+1438 
-1448 ASPEEPLYAQV
+1448 
-1459 AKKVR
+1459 
-1464 AKIDQLNESASAI
+1464 
-1477 NRKIDRINK
+1477 
-1486 IASAGKGVGGFSGAG
+1486 
-1501 QSASPEEP
+1501 
-1509 LYAQVA
+1509 
-1515 KKVRAKIDQLNESAS
+1515 
-1530 AINRKMD
+1530 
-1537 RINKI
+1537 
-1542 ASAGKGVGGFRGAGQ
+1542 
-1557 SASPEEPLYAQVA
+1557 
-1570 KKVSA
+1570 
-1575 KIDQLNESASAINRK
+1575 
-1590 MDRIN
+1590 
-1595 KIASAG
+1595 
-1601 KGVGGFRG
+1601 
-1609 AGQSASPEEPI
+1609 
-1620 YAQVAKKV
+1620 
-1628 SAKIDQLNESASAI
+1628 
-1642 NRKMDRINKIA
+1642 
-1653 SAGKGVGGFRGAGQ
+1653 
-1667 SASPEEPLYA
+1667 
-1677 QVAKKVSAKIDQL
+1677 
-1690 NESASAIN
+1690 
-1698 RKIDR
+1698 
-1703 INKIASAGKG
+1703 
-1713 VGGFSGAGQSASPE
+1713 
-1727 EPIYAQVAKK
+1727 
-1737 VSAKIDQLN
+1737 
-1746 ESASAINRKIDRI
+1746 
-1759 NKIASAG
+1759 
-1766 KGVGGFSGAGQSASP
+1766 

-1790 DEANQAGFS
+1790 DEANQAGFP
-1799 LRRSAAVNDLSK
+1799 LRRSTGVNDLSK

-1827 NQAVSEAKAG
+1827 SQAVSEAKTG
-1837 HFDKL
+1837 HFGKL

-1850 DSTKKNALKLWVESA
+1850 DSTKKNALKLYAESA

-1885 RINSNVQSGTI
+1885 RINSNVQNGAI
-1896 NEKAT
+1896 NERAT

-1953 KLNNAVKDIKSS
+1953 KLNSAIKDIKSG

-1972 TFSTGSY
+1972 AFSTGY
-1979 SLMKANVE
+1979 YCLAGENAE
-1987 HGVKNTTK
+1987 HGIKNVNTK

>member
-13 DQTLNQTDFVPQ
+13 DQTPNQTDFVPQ
-25 RFINNLQAAFIKVD
+25 RFINNLQVAFLKID
-39 NAVASFDPDQ
+39 NAAASFDPDQ
-49 KPIVDKNDRDNRQA
+49 KPIVDKNDKDNKQA

-80 NPTKKNQYFSDFI
+80 NPAKKNQYFSDFI

-105 IAVDSSVDSFKK
+105 IAVDPSVESFKK
-117 FGDQRYQIFTSWVS
+117 FGDQRYQIFMSWVS

-144 QNFMENI
+144 RNFMENI

-176 IIGNQIRSDEKFMG
+176 IIGNQIRSDQKFMG
-190 VFDEFLK
+190 VFDESLK
-197 ARQEAEKNAEPTGGD
+197 ERQEAEKNAEPAGD

-236 EPRPDFEQNI
+236 EPRPDFEQNL

-311 SHSGIEP
+311 GHSNIEP

-354 INAHLNNGSGLV
+354 INAHLNNGSGLI
-366 IAGNENG
+366 IAGNEDG
-373 IKNPSFYLYKQDQLT
+373 IKNPSFYLYKEDQLT
-388 GLKQALSQEEIQNKV
+388 GLKQAMSQEEIQNKV

-410 QNNAKLDNLS
+410 RNNAKLDNLS

-427 QTEIGNFQKDR
+427 QTEIEYFQKDR
-438 KAYLDALGSDHIAF
+438 KAYLDALGNDHVAF

-484 KALDGETKTTLQ
+484 KALDGEVKTTLQ
-496 GSLKY
+496 GNLKY
-501 DGVMFVDYSNF
+501 DGMMFVDYSNF
-512 KYTNVSKSPDKG
+512 KYTNASKSPDKG
-524 LGATNGVSHL
+524 VGATNGVSHL

-574 EANKLIKDFLN
+574 ESNKLIKDFLN
-585 SNKELVGKVSNF
+585 SNKEMVGKVSNF

-624 RKRESLEKEVAKKLE
+624 RKREHLEKEVAKKLE

-670 KEARAAAFD
+670 KEARVAAFD

-825 NSDLQFVRDGVRGT
+825 NSDLQKSVKNGVNGT

-851 TLTKNFSDIRKELSE
+851 KLTKNFSDIRKELNE
-866 KLFGKSNNNNN
+866 KLFGNSNNNNN

-897 ATSPEEPI
+897 VASPEEPI
-905 YAQVARKMS
+905 YAQVAKKVS
-914 VKIDQLNEAAS
+914 AKIDQLNEATS

-951 QSASPEEPIYAQV
+951 RSASPE
-964 AKKVSAKIDQLNE
+964 
-977 SASAINRKIDRI
+977 
-989 NKIASAGKGVGGF
+989 
-1002 SGAGQSA
+1002 
-1009 SPEEPIYAQ
+1009 
-1018 VAKKVRAKIDQLN
+1018 
-1031 ESASAINR
+1031 
-1039 KMDRINKIASAGKGV
+1039 
-1054 GGFRGAGQSAS
+1054 
-1065 PEEPIYAQVAK
+1065 
-1076 KVRAKIDQLN
+1076 
-1086 ESASA
+1086 
-1091 INRKMDRINKIA
+1091 
-1103 SAGKGVG
+1103 
-1110 GFSGAGQSASPEEPL
+1110 
-1125 YAQVAKK
+1125 
-1132 VRAKIDQLNE
+1132 
-1142 SASAINRKIDRIN
+1142 
-1155 KIASAGKGVGG
+1155 
-1166 FRGAGQSASP
+1166 
-1176 EEPIYAQVAKKV
+1176 
-1188 SAKID
+1188 
-1193 QLNESA
+1193 
-1199 SAINRKMDRINKIAS
+1199 
-1214 AGKGVGGF
+1214 
-1222 SGAGQSASPEE
+1222 
-1233 PLYAQVAK
+1233 
-1241 KVSAKIDQ
+1241 
-1249 LNESASAINRKID
+1249 
-1262 RINKIAS
+1262 
-1269 AGKGVGGFS
+1269 
-1278 GAGQSA
+1278 
-1284 SPEEPLYAQVAK
+1284 
-1296 KVRAKI
+1296 
-1302 DQLNESASAI
+1302 
-1312 NRKMDRIN
+1312 
-1320 KIASAGKG
+1320 
-1328 VGGFRGAGQSASPE
+1328 
-1342 EPLYAQVAK
+1342 
-1351 KVSAKIDQLNE
+1351 
-1362 SASAINR
+1362 
-1369 KIDRINKIAS
+1369 
-1379 AGKGVG
+1379 
-1385 GFRGAGQSASPEE
+1385 
-1398 PLYAQVAKKV
+1398 
-1408 RAKIDQLNE
+1408 
-1417 SASAINRKIDR
+1417 
-1428 INKIASAGKG
+1428 
-1438 VGGFRGAGQS
+1438 
-1448 ASPEEPLYAQV
+1448 
-1459 AKKVR
+1459 
-1464 AKIDQLNESASAI
+1464 
-1477 NRKIDRINK
+1477 
-1486 IASAGKGVGGFSGAG
+1486 
-1501 QSASPEEP
+1501 
-1509 LYAQVA
+1509 
-1515 KKVRAKIDQLNESAS
+1515 
-1530 AINRKMD
+1530 
-1537 RINKI
+1537 
-1542 ASAGKGVGGFRGAGQ
+1542 
-1557 SASPEEPLYAQVA
+1557 
-1570 KKVSA
+1570 
-1575 KIDQLNESASAINRK
+1575 
-1590 MDRIN
+1590 
-1595 KIASAG
+1595 
-1601 KGVGGFRG
+1601 
-1609 AGQSASPEEPI
+1609 
-1620 YAQVAKKV
+1620 
-1628 SAKIDQLNESASAI
+1628 
-1642 NRKMDRINKIA
+1642 
-1653 SAGKGVGGFRGAGQ
+1653 
-1667 SASPEEPLYA
+1667 
-1677 QVAKKVSAKIDQL
+1677 
-1690 NESASAIN
+1690 
-1698 RKIDR
+1698 
-1703 INKIASAGKG
+1703 
-1713 VGGFSGAGQSASPE
+1713 
-1727 EPIYAQVAKK
+1727 
-1737 VSAKIDQLN
+1737 
-1746 ESASAINRKIDRI
+1746 
-1759 NKIASAG
+1759 
-1766 KGVGGFSGAGQSASP
+1766 

-1790 DEANQAGFS
+1790 DETNQAGFP
-1799 LRRSAAVNDLSK
+1799 LRRSAGVGDLSK

-1827 NQAVSEAKAG
+1827 SQAVSEAKTG
-1837 HFDKL
+1837 HFGKL

-1850 DSTKKNALKLWVESA
+1850 DSTKKNALKLYAESA
-1865 KQVPTGLQAKLDNYA
+1865 KQVPASLQAKLDNYA

-1896 NEKAT
+1896 NEKVT

-1972 TFSTGSY
+1972 TFSAGAY
-1979 SLMKANVE
+1979 SLAKANAE
-1987 HGVKNTTK
+1987 LGVKNINTK
-1995 GGFQKS
+1995 SGFQKS

>member
-13 DQTLNQTDFVPQ
+13 DQTPNPTDFVPQ
-25 RFINNLQAAFIKVD
+25 RFINNLQVAFLKVD
-39 NAVASFDPDQ
+39 NAVASYDPDQ

-131 LQKDPSKINTQQI
+131 LQKDPSKINTQTI
-144 QNFMENI
+144 RNFMENI

-176 IIGNQIRSDEKFMG
+176 IIGNQIRSDQKFMG
-190 VFDEFLK
+190 VFDESLK
-197 ARQEAEKNAEPTGGD
+197 ERQEAEKNAEPAGD

-236 EPRPDFEQNI
+236 EPRPDFEQNL

-279 MLDVEGVADKDPNY
+279 MLDVEGVADKDSNY

-311 SHSGIEP
+311 GHSSIEP

-336 WNATVGYKNQQG
+336 WNATVGYKDQQG
-348 SNVATL
+348 SNMATL
-354 INAHLNNGSGLV
+354 INAHLNNGSGLI

-373 IKNPSFYLYKQDQLT
+373 IKNPSFYLYKEDQLT
-388 GLKQALSQEEIQNKV
+388 GLKQAMSQEEIQNKV

-410 QNNAKLDNLS
+410 KNNAKLEDLS
-420 EKEKEKF
+420 EEEKAKF
-427 QTEIGNFQKDR
+427 QTEIGDFQKDR
-438 KAYLDALGSDHIAF
+438 KAYLDALGNDHVAF

-484 KALDGETKTTLQ
+484 KALDGEVKTTLQ

-501 DGVMFVDYSNF
+501 DGMMFVNYSNF
-512 KYTNVSKSPDKG
+512 KYTNASKSPDKG
-524 LGATNGVSHL
+524 VGTTNGVSHL

-597 NKAVAEAKNTGNY
+597 NQAVAEAKNTGNY

-624 RKRESLEKEVAKKLE
+624 RKREHLEKEVAKKLE

-679 PNLKGVRSELSDKL
+679 PNLKGIRSELSDKL

-800 KLTGNFSKVEQALAE
+800 KLTGDFSKVEQALAE

-825 NSDLQFVRDGVRGT
+825 NSDLQKSVKNGVNGT

-851 TLTKNFSDIRKELSE
+851 KLTKNFSDIRKELNE
-866 KLFGKSNNNNN
+866 KLFGNSNNNNN

-897 ATSPEEPI
+897 
-905 YAQVARKMS
+905 V
-914 VKIDQLNEAAS
+914 
-925 AINRKIDRINK
+925 
-936 IASAGKG
+936 
-943 VGGFSGAG
+943 
-951 QSASPEEPIYAQV
+951 ASPEEPIYAQV

-977 SASAINRKIDRI
+977 ATSAINRKIDRI
-989 NKIASAGKGVGGF
+989 NKIASAGKGVGNFG
-1002 SGAGQSA
+1002 
-1009 SPEEPIYAQ
+1009 
-1018 VAKKVRAKIDQLN
+1018 
-1031 ESASAINR
+1031 
-1039 KMDRINKIASAGKGV
+1039 
-1054 GGFRGAGQSAS
+1054 
-1065 PEEPIYAQVAK
+1065 
-1076 KVRAKIDQLN
+1076 
-1086 ESASA
+1086 
-1091 INRKMDRINKIA
+1091 
-1103 SAGKGVG
+1103 
-1110 GFSGAGQSASPEEPL
+1110 
-1125 YAQVAKK
+1125 
-1132 VRAKIDQLNE
+1132 
-1142 SASAINRKIDRIN
+1142 
-1155 KIASAGKGVGG
+1155 
-1166 FRGAGQSASP
+1166 
-1176 EEPIYAQVAKKV
+1176 
-1188 SAKID
+1188 
-1193 QLNESA
+1193 
-1199 SAINRKMDRINKIAS
+1199 
-1214 AGKGVGGF
+1214 
-1222 SGAGQSASPEE
+1222 
-1233 PLYAQVAK
+1233 
-1241 KVSAKIDQ
+1241 
-1249 LNESASAINRKID
+1249 
-1262 RINKIAS
+1262 
-1269 AGKGVGGFS
+1269 
-1278 GAGQSA
+1278 
-1284 SPEEPLYAQVAK
+1284 
-1296 KVRAKI
+1296 
-1302 DQLNESASAI
+1302 
-1312 NRKMDRIN
+1312 
-1320 KIASAGKG
+1320 
-1328 VGGFRGAGQSASPE
+1328 
-1342 EPLYAQVAK
+1342 
-1351 KVSAKIDQLNE
+1351 
-1362 SASAINR
+1362 
-1369 KIDRINKIAS
+1369 
-1379 AGKGVG
+1379 
-1385 GFRGAGQSASPEE
+1385 
-1398 PLYAQVAKKV
+1398 
-1408 RAKIDQLNE
+1408 
-1417 SASAINRKIDR
+1417 
-1428 INKIASAGKG
+1428 
-1438 VGGFRGAGQS
+1438 
-1448 ASPEEPLYAQV
+1448 
-1459 AKKVR
+1459 
-1464 AKIDQLNESASAI
+1464 
-1477 NRKIDRINK
+1477 
-1486 IASAGKGVGGFSGAG
+1486 
-1501 QSASPEEP
+1501 
-1509 LYAQVA
+1509 
-1515 KKVRAKIDQLNESAS
+1515 
-1530 AINRKMD
+1530 
-1537 RINKI
+1537 
-1542 ASAGKGVGGFRGAGQ
+1542 
-1557 SASPEEPLYAQVA
+1557 
-1570 KKVSA
+1570 
-1575 KIDQLNESASAINRK
+1575 
-1590 MDRIN
+1590 
-1595 KIASAG
+1595 
-1601 KGVGGFRG
+1601 
-1609 AGQSASPEEPI
+1609 
-1620 YAQVAKKV
+1620 
-1628 SAKIDQLNESASAI
+1628 
-1642 NRKMDRINKIA
+1642 
-1653 SAGKGVGGFRGAGQ
+1653 
-1667 SASPEEPLYA
+1667 
-1677 QVAKKVSAKIDQL
+1677 
-1690 NESASAIN
+1690 
-1698 RKIDR
+1698 
-1703 INKIASAGKG
+1703 
-1713 VGGFSGAGQSASPE
+1713 
-1727 EPIYAQVAKK
+1727 
-1737 VSAKIDQLN
+1737 
-1746 ESASAINRKIDRI
+1746 
-1759 NKIASAG
+1759 
-1766 KGVGGFSGAGQSASP
+1766 GAGQSASP

-1790 DEANQAGFS
+1790 DEANQAGFP
-1799 LRRSAAVNDLSK
+1799 LKRYAGVNDLSK

-1827 NQAVSEAKAG
+1827 SQAVSEAKTG
-1837 HFDKL
+1837 FFGNL

-1850 DSTKKNALKLWVESA
+1850 DSTKNNASKLWVESA
-1865 KQVPTGLQAKLDNYA
+1865 KKVPASLSAKLDNYA

-1885 RINSNVQSGTI
+1885 RINSNIQNGTI
-1896 NEKAT
+1896 NERAT

-1937 NQKNMKDYSDS
+1937 NQNNMKNYSDS

-1979 SLMKANVE
+1979 SLMKANAE
-1987 HGVKNTTK
+1987 HGVKNTNTK
-1995 GGFQKS
+1995 SGFQKS

>member
-25 RFINNLQAAFIKVD
+25 RFINNLQVAFLKVD
-39 NAVASFDPDQ
+39 SAVASFDPDQ
-49 KPIVDKNDRDNRQA
+49 KPIVDKNDKDNRQA

-80 NPTKKNQYFSDFI
+80 NPAKKNQYFSDFI
-93 NKSNDLINKDNL
+93 SKSNDLINKDNL
-105 IAVDSSVDSFKK
+105 IAVDSSVESFKK

-131 LQKDPSKINTQQI
+131 LQKDPSKINTQTI
-144 QNFMENI
+144 RNFMENI

-190 VFDEFLK
+190 VFDESLK
-197 ARQEAEKNAEPTGGD
+197 ERQEAEKNEEPAGGD

-225 QSSDLKETLHQ
+225 QSSDLKETLNQ
-236 EPRPDFEQNI
+236 EPRPDFEQNL

-269 FSKFTLGDME
+269 FFKFTLGDME

-311 SHSGIEP
+311 SHSNIEP

-348 SNVATL
+348 NNVATL

-373 IKNPSFYLYKQDQLT
+373 IKNPSFYLYKEDQLT

-410 QNNAKLDNLS
+410 QNNAKLGNLS

-438 KAYLDALGSDHIAF
+438 KAYLDALGNDHIAF

-501 DGVMFVDYSNF
+501 DGVMFVNYSNF
-512 KYTNVSKSPDKG
+512 KYTNASKSPNKG

-574 EANKLIKDFLN
+574 EASKLIKDFLN
-585 SNKELVGKVSNF
+585 SNKEMVGKVSNF

-624 RKRESLEKEVAKKLE
+624 RKREHLEKEVAKKLE
-639 SRNDNKN
+639 SKNDNKN

-700 KDFGKSFDELKNG
+700 KDFGKSFDELKSG
-713 KNNDFSKA
+713 KNKDFSKA

-800 KLTGNFSKVEQALAE
+800 KLTGDFSKVEQALAE
-815 LKNLSLDLGK
+815 LKNLSLDQKNESFNVGK
-825 NSDLQFVRDGVRGT
+825 NSDLQSVRDSVRGT

-851 TLTKNFSDIRKELSE
+851 KLSKNFSDIRKELSE
-866 KLFGKSNNNNN
+866 KLFGKSNSN
-877 GLKNNEEPIYAQVN
+877 GFKNNEEPIYAQVN
-891 KKKAGQ
+891 KKKTGQ
-897 ATSPEEPI
+897 AT
-905 YAQVARKMS
+905 
-914 VKIDQLNEAAS
+914 
-925 AINRKIDRINK
+925 
-936 IASAGKG
+936 
-943 VGGFSGAG
+943 
-951 QSASPEEPIYAQV
+951 SPEEPIYAQV

-977 SASAINRKIDRI
+977 AT
-989 NKIASAGKGVGGF
+989 
-1002 SGAGQSA
+1002 
-1009 SPEEPIYAQ
+1009 
-1018 VAKKVRAKIDQLN
+1018 
-1031 ESASAINR
+1031 
-1039 KMDRINKIASAGKGV
+1039 
-1054 GGFRGAGQSAS
+1054 
-1065 PEEPIYAQVAK
+1065 
-1076 KVRAKIDQLN
+1076 
-1086 ESASA
+1086 
-1091 INRKMDRINKIA
+1091 
-1103 SAGKGVG
+1103 
-1110 GFSGAGQSASPEEPL
+1110 
-1125 YAQVAKK
+1125 
-1132 VRAKIDQLNE
+1132 
-1142 SASAINRKIDRIN
+1142 
-1155 KIASAGKGVGG
+1155 
-1166 FRGAGQSASP
+1166 
-1176 EEPIYAQVAKKV
+1176 
-1188 SAKID
+1188 
-1193 QLNESA
+1193 
-1199 SAINRKMDRINKIAS
+1199 
-1214 AGKGVGGF
+1214 
-1222 SGAGQSASPEE
+1222 
-1233 PLYAQVAK
+1233 
-1241 KVSAKIDQ
+1241 
-1249 LNESASAINRKID
+1249 
-1262 RINKIAS
+1262 
-1269 AGKGVGGFS
+1269 
-1278 GAGQSA
+1278 
-1284 SPEEPLYAQVAK
+1284 
-1296 KVRAKI
+1296 
-1302 DQLNESASAI
+1302 
-1312 NRKMDRIN
+1312 
-1320 KIASAGKG
+1320 
-1328 VGGFRGAGQSASPE
+1328 
-1342 EPLYAQVAK
+1342 
-1351 KVSAKIDQLNE
+1351 
-1362 SASAINR
+1362 
-1369 KIDRINKIAS
+1369 
-1379 AGKGVG
+1379 
-1385 GFRGAGQSASPEE
+1385 
-1398 PLYAQVAKKV
+1398 
-1408 RAKIDQLNE
+1408 
-1417 SASAINRKIDR
+1417 
-1428 INKIASAGKG
+1428 
-1438 VGGFRGAGQS
+1438 
-1448 ASPEEPLYAQV
+1448 
-1459 AKKVR
+1459 
-1464 AKIDQLNESASAI
+1464 
-1477 NRKIDRINK
+1477 
-1486 IASAGKGVGGFSGAG
+1486 
-1501 QSASPEEP
+1501 
-1509 LYAQVA
+1509 
-1515 KKVRAKIDQLNESAS
+1515 
-1530 AINRKMD
+1530 
-1537 RINKI
+1537 
-1542 ASAGKGVGGFRGAGQ
+1542 
-1557 SASPEEPLYAQVA
+1557 
-1570 KKVSA
+1570 
-1575 KIDQLNESASAINRK
+1575 
-1590 MDRIN
+1590 
-1595 KIASAG
+1595 
-1601 KGVGGFRG
+1601 
-1609 AGQSASPEEPI
+1609 
-1620 YAQVAKKV
+1620 
-1628 SAKIDQLNESASAI
+1628 
-1642 NRKMDRINKIA
+1642 
-1653 SAGKGVGGFRGAGQ
+1653 
-1667 SASPEEPLYA
+1667 
-1677 QVAKKVSAKIDQL
+1677 
-1690 NESASAIN
+1690 
-1698 RKIDR
+1698 
-1703 INKIASAGKG
+1703 
-1713 VGGFSGAGQSASPE
+1713 
-1727 EPIYAQVAKK
+1727 
-1737 VSAKIDQLN
+1737 
-1746 ESASAINRKIDRI
+1746 SAINRKIDRI

-1790 DEANQAGFS
+1790 DEANQAGFP
-1799 LRRSAAVNDLSK
+1799 LRRHAGVNDLSK

-1827 NQAVSEAKAG
+1827 NQAVLEAKTG

-1850 DSTKKNALKLWVESA
+1850 DSTKKNAVKLWVESA
-1865 KQVPTGLQAKLDNYA
+1865 KQVPTSLQAKLDNYA

-1885 RINSNVQSGTI
+1885 RINSNVQDGAI

-1901 GMLTQKNPEWL
+1901 GMLMQKNPEWL

-1965 FVQFLTN
+1965 FGQFLTN

-1979 SLMKANVE
+1979 SLAKAE
-1987 HGVKNTTK
+1987 LGVKNINTK
-1995 GGFQKS
+1995 SGFQKS